1 MKNGGEGHTIETLT
15 FDIQIS
21 QEKDYQQI
29 ADIISSI
36 TEVELPLF
44 LQELL
49 DSYQIKDQTIQIEKI
64 ELDLGDISLMQSRS
78 QLISQFKNSLQHWF
92 KETFSSDTYKKS
104 SDVKTFSLQER
115 DFTLLKYF
123 ISYGKIPWWGLN
135 PPFIPDES
143 LKKYIREATVKTK
156 NFVFE
161 VAQEK
166 STRKRI
172 IYQFKEDTL
181 YQLFGILSPRPASFF
196 KQYATELT
204 YIHQKQKIVEE
215 EDLAFKKVL
224 QELILTYLISHKA
237 TSIDQTAFFRK
248 QLLMLSKQYGIDY
261 RTILDR
267 INDIIEKLPE
277 HFTSQSTIKQ
287 IVKKLLKQ
295 DFEPSSIPQNI
306 STYSFTDYAEI
317 LETFYQSKPE
327 QISGK
332 YKSKRERD
340 RFIRQMLRQNKQ
352 KTILLLKKIHRKFQL
367 NKEQTALLFSENVLL
382 ELLTIGSSVSIETIH
397 ALIEP
402 LKKVQYKF
410 FVFSSSPLSIKSIVY
425 TQFLFQTFTET
436 QSSEEV
442 TLQVLKNIAKIYSL
456 PLKKLLPYI
465 PAFSSDKLSKIN
477 YDGHQNNAVKNPNK
491 SELKKI
497 LFGLLKNNLPLF
509 EEFLKKVRLVHPTL
523 SSYIQ
528 SEAFYIFAIQLLSEK
543 STSSPEFHHFINEI
557 APLLSKNIPLDTLD
571 FQKSLLITKDSLS
584 SKLKNQL
591 VKSLKGNTDLSTP
604 GLKQLG
610 TLSKPLDN
618 LNVDALRNILHG
630 LLKNNLALFEEF
642 LKKVGIV
649 HPTLSSYIQSE
660 AFYIFAIQ
668 LLSEKST
675 TSHEFHHF
683 FNEIAPVLSKNIPL
697 DTLDFQKSLLITK
710 DSLSSKLKNQLVK
723 SLKGNTDLSTPG
735 LKQLGT
741 LSKPLDNLNVD
752 ALRNIL
758 HGLLKNN
765 LALFEEF
772 LKKVRLVH
780 PTLGS
785 YIQSEA
791 FYIFA
796 IQLFL
801 INPSEVN
808 KTEKWLLKFILKLSQ
823 KTKIPV
829 KTFLYP
835 LLGKDILIPGRL
847 IKELRQIY
855 AFILEKSPTYSDTV
869 DPIFTSNES
878 MEKLILILG
887 ERLFEDESLSPDI
900 DKATLFLEIL
910 WLKENDILSKIV
922 ENRFNPLL
930 SVFLVTGLP
939 EEAIQFLQM
948 KMAGETYPVFIEGIH
963 KINKWIQQYNII
975 KLPKNKLN
983 LWLKQNSM
991 LFLIQF
997 GKKPW
1002 KIEDYYY
1009 FILEKL
1015 QKERL
1020 LQWKELEQTIQ
1031 HIPNNLQSEILYFIS
1046 DSNQLPTP
1054 TSWRDQQFFTDLIV
1068 HYITTGVIQPWLNK
1082 PYLEL
1087 NELIYLFTD
1096 ALKSENAHF
1105 IKAILSISLNQARL
1119 KRIFQLLDKTNPLD
1133 LIRVIDNL
1141 QPQKSIVAFYESLT
1155 VLSKNFIS
1163 SSNIETVIIELF
1175 LEKKIWNISSEMI
1188 RYEIMIDNL
1197 QVIYNVKIESERIN
1211 VNEKPFQLEWL
1222 SYYLETGMWPKGFN
1236 ELTKEAYYQFIHNTL
1251 TERPDAIIKITESI
1265 SYYSFQQTLFR
1276 EIFTLKEIGLLLNT
1290 LMKLKNIDSIFL
1302 TTIINK
1308 YLIQSNTFI
1317 LESNLYILLDVLL
1330 SSLLFKVP
1338 KGRKIEDLI
1347 QEALE
1352 GILPEVKEKDKKI
1365 KTISNITLWEN
1376 DLELIDYYLTYG
1388 SIPIESIRKVPI
1400 DWEIMIARIIK
1411 NSPRALLFKLH
1422 FWSKSPQKINRL
1434 FDLLKIQTILSIVS
1448 LIHPELV
1455 DHFFLLEK
1463 SIDAVSGEKISL
1475 KLGFKN
1481 DTDTIKGILFIW
1493 SKMSKLQ
1500 PDTTPITFK
1509 LFSMYVE
1516 KKRIQPSVLLSLV
1529 IEKVKNVSS
1538 KQIQI
1543 IKEIQKFAKDSHV
1556 EKPVKKEI
1564 PPIPEGLPPESIYI
1578 ANAGLI
1584 LLWPFL
1590 GRYFRRL
1597 NLVGAKEFNDEAS
1610 RMRAILLI
1618 QYLVTGKKEAPE
1630 YELAL
1635 NKLLCGANMDM
1646 EVDMEIDISEEEI
1659 NLSNSLLTG
1668 AITNWEKLKGTRI
1681 GTFRETFL
1689 QRNGSLYYMN
1699 NRWELKVEK
1708 KAYDVLLETLPWGIQ
1723 MIQMS
1728 WMKERL
1734 VVLWR

>member
-1 MKNGGEGHTIETLT
+1 MKNARNGHTIDILT
-15 FDIQIS
+15 FDIQIPK
-21 QEKDYQQI
+21 EKDYQQV

-49 DSYQIKDQTIQIEKI
+49 DTYQIKDQTIQIEKI
-64 ELDLGDISLMQSRS
+64 ELDLGDISLTQSRS
-78 QLISQFKNSLQHWF
+78 QLISQFKNSLKIWF
-92 KETFSSDTYKKS
+92 KESFTSESLEKS
-104 SDVKTFSLQER
+104 SEIKTFSLQER

-143 LKKYIREATVKTK
+143 LKKYIREAAVKTK
-156 NFVFE
+156 NLVFD
-161 VAQEK
+161 VGREK

-196 KQYATELT
+196 RQYATELT

-277 HFTSQSTIKQ
+277 HFTSHFTIKQ
-287 IVKKLLKQ
+287 IVKKLIKQ
-295 DFEPSSIPQNI
+295 DFDPISVPQNI
-306 STYSFTDYAEI
+306 SSYSFTYYAEM
-317 LETFYQSKPE
+317 LEMFYHSKPV

-332 YKSKRERD
+332 FKTKRERD
-340 RFIRQMLRQNKQ
+340 RFLRQMLKQNKQ
-352 KTILLLKKIHRKFQL
+352 KTLLLLKKIHRKFQL

-382 ELLTIGSSVSIETIH
+382 ELLTIGSSIAVETIDS
-397 ALIEP
+397 LIEP
-402 LKKVQYKF
+402 LKKVHHKF

-436 QSSEEV
+436 HPSEEI
-442 TLQVLKNIAKIYSL
+442 TLQVLKNITKIYHL
-456 PLKKLLPYI
+456 PFKNLIPYLPEL
-465 PAFSSDKLSKIN
+465 ASANLSKLRLTE
-477 YDGHQNNAVKNPNK
+477 QQKNAVKNPNK

-497 LFGLLKNNLPLF
+497 LFGLLKNNQALF
-509 EEFLKKVRLVHPTL
+509 EEFLKKVRHVHPTL
-523 SSYIQ
+523 GSYIQ
-528 SEAFYIFAIQLLSEK
+528 SEVFYIFAIQLLSEK
-543 STSSPEFHHFINEI
+543 STTRPEFYLFINQI
-557 APLLSKNIPLDTLD
+557 APDLSKNIALNTLD
-571 FQKSLLITKDSLS
+571 FQKSLLISKDSIS
-584 SKLKNQL
+584 SKLRNQL
-591 VKSLKGNTDLSTP
+591 VKSLKGNTDLSTQ
-604 GLKQLG
+604 GIKQLG

-618 LNVDALRNILHG
+618 LNIDALRNILQG
-630 LLKNNLALFEEF
+630 LLKNNLTLFEEF
-642 LKKVGIV
+642 LKKIRIV

-660 AFYIFAIQ
+660 AFF
-668 LLSEKST
+668 
-675 TSHEFHHF
+675 
-683 FNEIAPVLSKNIPL
+683 
-697 DTLDFQKSLLITK
+697 
-710 DSLSSKLKNQLVK
+710 
-723 SLKGNTDLSTPG
+723 
-735 LKQLGT
+735 
-741 LSKPLDNLNVD
+741 
-752 ALRNIL
+752 
-758 HGLLKNN
+758 
-765 LALFEEF
+765 
-772 LKKVRLVH
+772 
-780 PTLGS
+780 
-785 YIQSEA
+785 
-791 FYIFA
+791 IFA

-801 INPSEVN
+801 ITPSDVN
-808 KTEKWLLKFILKLSQ
+808 KTDKWLLKFILKLSQ
-823 KTKIPV
+823 KAKIPV

-855 AFILEKSPTYSDTV
+855 AFIIEKSPTYSDTV
-869 DPIFTSNES
+869 DPIFKSNES
-878 MEKLILILG
+878 LEKLIQILG
-887 ERLFEDESLSPDI
+887 ANLFEDDSLPADI

-922 ENRFNPLL
+922 ENRFNTLL
-930 SVFLVTGLP
+930 PVLLVTGLP
-939 EEAIQFLQM
+939 EEALQFLQM
-948 KMAGETYPVFIEGIH
+948 KMAGETYPVFMEGIQ

-983 LWLKQNSM
+983 LWVKQNST

-1002 KIEDYYY
+1002 RIEDYYY

-1031 HIPNNLQSEILYFIS
+1031 HIPKNLQSEILYFIS
-1046 DSNQLPTP
+1046 DQNQLPTP

-1068 HYITTGVIQPWLNK
+1068 HYITTGVIQPWLIK

-1087 NELIYLFTD
+1087 NELIYLFSD

-1119 KRIFQLLDKTNPLD
+1119 KRIFQLLDKTDPLD
-1133 LIRVIDNL
+1133 FIRVIDKL
-1141 QPQKSIVAFYESLT
+1141 QPQKSIVAFYESLN
-1155 VLSKNFIS
+1155 VLAKKHIS
-1163 SSNIETVIIELF
+1163 SANVETVIIELF

-1188 RYEIMIDNL
+1188 RFEIMIDNL
-1197 QVIYNVKIESERIN
+1197 NLIYNVKIESERIN
-1211 VNEKPFQLEWL
+1211 IKEKPFQLEWL
-1222 SYYLETGMWPKGFN
+1222 SYYLETGMWPQGFN
-1236 ELTKEAYYQFIHNTL
+1236 ESIKVGYYQFIHDSL
-1251 TERPDAIIKITESI
+1251 TERPDAVIKISESI
-1265 SYYSFQQTLFR
+1265 PYYSFQQTLFR

-1290 LMKLKNIDSIFL
+1290 LIKFKNIDSIFL
-1302 TTIINK
+1302 KTIINK

-1317 LESNLYILLDVLL
+1317 LESNVYILLDVLL
-1330 SSLLFKVP
+1330 SSLLFKEP

-1352 GILPEVKEKDKKI
+1352 GVIPEVKEKDKKL
-1365 KTISNITLWEN
+1365 KAISNFTLWEKE
-1376 DLELIDYYLTYG
+1376 LELIDYYLTYG
-1388 SIPIESIRKVPI
+1388 SIPIESIRIVPI
-1400 DWEIMIARIIK
+1400 DWEIVISRIIK

-1422 FWSKSPQKINRL
+1422 FWSKSPKKINRL
-1434 FDLLKIQTILSIVS
+1434 FDLIKIQTILSIVS
-1448 LIHPELV
+1448 IIHPELV

-1463 SIDAVSGEKISL
+1463 SIEAVAGEKISL

-1481 DTDTIKGILFIW
+1481 DTDTLKGILFIW

-1500 PDTTPITFK
+1500 PDTTPITYK
-1509 LFSMYVE
+1509 LFSLYVE
-1516 KKRIQPSVLLSLV
+1516 KKKIQPSVLLSLV

-1538 KQIQI
+1538 KQLQI
-1543 IKEIQKFAKDSHV
+1543 IKEIQKFAKDSQV
-1556 EKPVKKEI
+1556 EKPVKKEV

-1635 NKLLCGANMDM
+1635 NKLLCGATMDM
-1646 EVDMEIDISEEEI
+1646 EIDMEIDITVEEI

-1708 KAYDVLLETLPWGIQ
+1708 KAYDLLLETLPWGIQ

>member
-21 QEKDYQQI
+21 QEKDYQQV
-29 ADIISSI
+29 ADVISSI
-36 TEVELPLF
+36 TEVELPLL

-49 DSYQIKDQTIQIEKI
+49 DTYQIEDQTIQIEKI
-64 ELDLGDISLMQSRS
+64 ELDLGDISLMQSRG
-78 QLISQFKNSLQHWF
+78 QLISQFKNSLKTWF
-92 KETFSSDTYKKS
+92 KETFSTESLEKS
-104 SDVKTFSLQER
+104 SEIKTYSLQER

-143 LKKYIREATVKTK
+143 LKKYIREAAVKTK
-156 NFVFE
+156 NLVFD
-161 VAQEK
+161 VGREK

-181 YQLFGILSPRPASFF
+181 YQLFGVLSPRPASFF

-248 QLLMLSKQYGIDY
+248 QLLMLSRQYGIDY

-277 HFTSQSTIKQ
+277 YFTSQSTIKQ

-295 DFEPSSIPQNI
+295 DFAPLSVPQNI

-382 ELLTIGSSVSIETIH
+382 ELLTIGSSISVETIH

-402 LKKVQYKF
+402 LKKVQDKF

-425 TQFLFQTFTET
+425 TQFLFQTFTESH
-436 QSSEEV
+436 SSEEV

-456 PLKKLLPYI
+456 PLKKLIPYI
-465 PAFSSDKLSKIN
+465 PAFSSANLSKIKLAEQRN
-477 YDGHQNNAVKNPNK
+477 DAVKNPNK

-497 LFGLLKNNLPLF
+497 LFALLKNNLSLF
-509 EEFLKKVRLVHPTL
+509 EEFLKKIR
-523 SSYIQ
+523 
-528 SEAFYIFAIQLLSEK
+528 
-543 STSSPEFHHFINEI
+543 
-557 APLLSKNIPLDTLD
+557 
-571 FQKSLLITKDSLS
+571 
-584 SKLKNQL
+584 
-591 VKSLKGNTDLSTP
+591 
-604 GLKQLG
+604 
-610 TLSKPLDN
+610 
-618 LNVDALRNILHG
+618 
-630 LLKNNLALFEEF
+630 
-642 LKKVGIV
+642 IV

-668 LLSEKST
+668 L
-675 TSHEFHHF
+675 
-683 FNEIAPVLSKNIPL
+683 
-697 DTLDFQKSLLITK
+697 FQI
-710 DSLSSKLKNQLVK
+710 
-723 SLKGNTDLSTPG
+723 
-735 LKQLGT
+735 
-741 LSKPLDNLNVD
+741 KPSD
-752 ALRNIL
+752 
-758 HGLLKNN
+758 
-765 LALFEEF
+765 
-772 LKKVRLVH
+772 
-780 PTLGS
+780 
-785 YIQSEA
+785 
-791 FYIFA
+791 
-796 IQLFL
+796 
-801 INPSEVN
+801 VN
-808 KTEKWLLKFILKLSQ
+808 KTDKWLLKFILKLSQ
-823 KTKIPV
+823 KAKIPV
-829 KTFLYP
+829 KIFLYP

-855 AFILEKSPTYSDTV
+855 AFILEKSPSYSDTV
-869 DPIFTSNES
+869 DPIFKSNES
-878 MEKLILILG
+878 LEKLIQILG
-887 ERLFEDESLSPDI
+887 ANLFEDDSLPADI

-910 WLKENDILSKIV
+910 WLKENDILSKII
-922 ENRFNPLL
+922 ENRFNPMLPVL
-930 SVFLVTGLP
+930 LVTGLP
-939 EEAIQFLQM
+939 EEALQFLQM
-948 KMAGETYPVFIEGIH
+948 KMAGETYPVFMEGIQ

-1031 HIPNNLQSEILYFIS
+1031 YIPKNLQSEILYFIS
-1046 DSNQLPTP
+1046 DQNQLPTP

-1082 PYLEL
+1082 PYLKL
-1087 NELIYLFTD
+1087 NELIYLFGD

-1119 KRIFQLLDKTNPLD
+1119 KRIFQLLDKTDPFD
-1133 LIRVIDNL
+1133 FIRVIDNL

-1155 VLSKNFIS
+1155 VLSKKFIS

-1197 QVIYNVKIESERIN
+1197 QLIYNVKIDSERIN
-1211 VNEKPFQLEWL
+1211 IKEKAFQLEWL
-1222 SYYLETGMWPKGFN
+1222 SYYLETGMWPQGFN
-1236 ELTKEAYYQFIHNTL
+1236 ESTKEAYYQFIHNTL
-1251 TERPDAIIKITESI
+1251 TERPDVIIKITESI
-1265 SYYSFQQTLFR
+1265 PYYSFQQTIFR
-1276 EIFTLKEIGLLLNT
+1276 EIFTLKEIGLLMNT

-1302 TTIINK
+1302 TSLINK

-1317 LESNLYILLDVLL
+1317 LESNLYILVDVLL

-1338 KGRKIEDLI
+1338 KGRKIEALI

-1365 KTISNITLWEN
+1365 KAISNITLWEN
-1376 DLELIDYYLTYG
+1376 DLELIDYYLNYG
-1388 SIPIESIRKVPI
+1388 SIPIEFIRMVPI

-1411 NSPRALLFKLH
+1411 NYPRALLFKLH
-1422 FWSKSPQKINRL
+1422 FWSKSPKKINRL
-1434 FDLLKIQTILSIVS
+1434 FDLLKIETILSIVS
-1448 LIHPELV
+1448 LIHPELT

-1481 DTDTIKGILFIW
+1481 DTDTLKGILFIW

-1543 IKEIQKFAKDSHV
+1543 IKEIQKFAKDSLV
-1556 EKPVKKEI
+1556 EKLVKKEI

-1590 GRYFRRL
+1590 GRFFRRL

-1646 EVDMEIDISEEEI
+1646 EVDMEIDITEEEI

-1689 QRNGSLYYMN
+1689 QRNGSLYYLN

>member
-1 MKNGGEGHTIETLT
+1 MKNDREGHNIEILT
-15 FDIQIS
+15 FDIQIPT
-21 QEKDYQQI
+21 EKDYQQL

-92 KETFSSDTYKKS
+92 KETFSSETYKKS
-104 SDVKTFSLQER
+104 SEVKTFSLQER

-166 STRKRI
+166 SARKRI

-382 ELLTIGSSVSIETIH
+382 ELLTIGSSVSLETIH

-436 QSSEEV
+436 HSSEEV

-477 YDGHQNNAVKNPNK
+477 YDGQQNNAVKNPNK

-497 LFGLLKNNLPLF
+497 LFGLLKNNLTLF
-509 EEFLKKVRLVHPTL
+509 EEFLKKVSLVHPTL

-528 SEAFYIFAIQLLSEK
+528 SEAFYIFAIQL
-543 STSSPEFHHFINEI
+543 
-557 APLLSKNIPLDTLD
+557 
-571 FQKSLLITKDSLS
+571 
-584 SKLKNQL
+584 
-591 VKSLKGNTDLSTP
+591 
-604 GLKQLG
+604 
-610 TLSKPLDN
+610 
-618 LNVDALRNILHG
+618 
-630 LLKNNLALFEEF
+630 
-642 LKKVGIV
+642 
-649 HPTLSSYIQSE
+649 
-660 AFYIFAIQ
+660 
-668 LLSEKST
+668 
-675 TSHEFHHF
+675 
-683 FNEIAPVLSKNIPL
+683 
-697 DTLDFQKSLLITK
+697 
-710 DSLSSKLKNQLVK
+710 
-723 SLKGNTDLSTPG
+723 
-735 LKQLGT
+735 
-741 LSKPLDNLNVD
+741 
-752 ALRNIL
+752 
-758 HGLLKNN
+758 
-765 LALFEEF
+765 
-772 LKKVRLVH
+772 
-780 PTLGS
+780 
-785 YIQSEA
+785 
-791 FYIFA
+791 
-796 IQLFL
+796 FL
-801 INPSEVN
+801 INPSDVN

-823 KTKIPV
+823 KAKIPV

-847 IKELRQIY
+847 IKGLRQIY

-887 ERLFEDESLSPDI
+887 ERLFEDESISPDI

-1265 SYYSFQQTLFR
+1265 SYYSFQQTLFL

-1338 KGRKIEDLI
+1338 KGRKIEDSI

-1481 DTDTIKGILFIW
+1481 DTDTLKGILFIW

-1646 EVDMEIDISEEEI
+1646 EIDMEIDITEEEI

>member
-1 MKNGGEGHTIETLT
+1 MAGKGHTIETLT

-21 QEKDYQQI
+21 QEKDYQQV
-29 ADIISSI
+29 ADVISSI

-49 DSYQIKDQTIQIEKI
+49 DTYQIEDQTIQIEKI

-92 KETFSSDTYKKS
+92 KETFSSETLEKS
-104 SDVKTFSLQER
+104 SEIKTYSLQER

-123 ISYGKIPWWGLN
+123 ITYGKIPWWGLN

-143 LKKYIREATVKTK
+143 LKKYIREASVKTK
-156 NFVFE
+156 NLVFE
-161 VAQEK
+161 VGQEK

-181 YQLFGILSPRPASFF
+181 YQLFGILSPRPSSFF

-248 QLLMLSKQYGIDY
+248 QLLMLSRQYSIDY

-295 DFEPSSIPQNI
+295 DFEPLSIPQNI

-382 ELLTIGSSVSIETIH
+382 DLLTIGSTISVETIH

-402 LKKVQYKF
+402 LKKVQDKF

-425 TQFLFQTFTET
+425 TQFLFQTFTESH
-436 QSSEEV
+436 SSEEV

-456 PLKKLLPYI
+456 PLKKLIPYI

-477 YDGHQNNAVKNPNK
+477 YDGQQNNAVKNLNK

-509 EEFLKKVRLVHPTL
+509 EEFLKKVRIVHPTL
-523 SSYIQ
+523 GSYIQ

-543 STSSPEFHHFINEI
+543 STSSTQFHHFINEI
-557 APLLSKNIPLDTLD
+557 APVLSKNIPLNTLD
-571 FQKSLLITKDSLS
+571 FQKSLLIAKDSLS

-618 LNVDALRNILHG
+618 LNIDALRNILHG
-630 LLKNNLALFEEF
+630 LLKNNLPLFEEF
-642 LKKVGIV
+642 LKKVRLV
-649 HPTLSSYIQSE
+649 HPTLGSYIQSE
-660 AFYIFAIQ
+660 AFYIFTIQ

-675 TSHEFHHF
+675 SSTEFHHF
-683 FNEIAPVLSKNIPL
+683 INEIAPVLSKNIPVN
-697 DTLDFQKSLLITK
+697 TLDFQKSLLIAK
-710 DSLSSKLKNQLVK
+710 DSISSKLRNQLVK

-741 LSKPLDNLNVD
+741 LSKPLDNLNID

-765 LALFEEF
+765 LPLFEEF

-801 INPSEVN
+801 INPSDVN
-808 KTEKWLLKFILKLSQ
+808 KTDKWLLKFILKLSQ
-823 KTKIPV
+823 KAKIPV

-869 DPIFTSNES
+869 DPIFKSNES

-887 ERLFEDESLSPDI
+887 ESLFEDESFSPDI
-900 DKATLFLEIL
+900 DKGSLFLEIL
-910 WLKENDILSKIV
+910 WLKENDILSKII
-922 ENRFNPLL
+922 ENRYNPLL
-930 SVFLVTGLP
+930 PVLLVTGLP
-939 EEAIQFLQM
+939 EEALQFLQM
-948 KMAGETYPVFIEGIH
+948 KMAGETYPVFIEGIQ

-975 KLPKNKLN
+975 RLPKNKLN

-1031 HIPNNLQSEILYFIS
+1031 HIPKNLQSEILYFIS
-1046 DSNQLPTP
+1046 DTNQLPTP

-1087 NELIYLFTD
+1087 NELIYLFSD

-1119 KRIFQLLDKTNPLD
+1119 KRIFQLLDKTDPFD
-1133 LIRVIDNL
+1133 FIRVIDNL

-1155 VLSKNFIS
+1155 VLSKKFIS
-1163 SSNIETVIIELF
+1163 SSNIEMVIIELF

-1197 QVIYNVKIESERIN
+1197 QLIYNVKIDSERIN
-1211 VNEKPFQLEWL
+1211 IKEKPFHLEWL
-1222 SYYLETGMWPKGFN
+1222 SYYLETGMWPRGFN
-1236 ELTKEAYYQFIHNTL
+1236 ESTKEAYYQFIHNTL
-1251 TERPDAIIKITESI
+1251 TERPDVIIKITESI
-1265 SYYSFQQTLFR
+1265 PYYSFQQTIFR

-1302 TTIINK
+1302 TTLINK

-1317 LESNLYILLDVLL
+1317 LESNLYILVDVLL

-1338 KGRKIEDLI
+1338 KGRKTEALI

-1365 KTISNITLWEN
+1365 KAISNITLWEN
-1376 DLELIDYYLTYG
+1376 DLELIDYYLNYG
-1388 SIPIESIRKVPI
+1388 SIPIESIRMVPI

-1411 NSPRALLFKLH
+1411 NYPRALLFKLH
-1422 FWSKSPQKINRL
+1422 FWSKSPKKINRL
-1434 FDLLKIQTILSIVS
+1434 FDLLKIETILSIVS
-1448 LIHPELV
+1448 LIHPELA

-1463 SIDAVSGEKISL
+1463 SIEAVSGEKISL

-1481 DTDTIKGILFIW
+1481 DTDTLKGILFIW

-1516 KKRIQPSVLLSLV
+1516 KKKIQPGVLLSLV

-1543 IKEIQKFAKDSHV
+1543 IKEIQKFAKDSLV
-1556 EKPVKKEI
+1556 EKPIKKEI

-1646 EVDMEIDISEEEI
+1646 EVDMEIDITEEEI

>member
-21 QEKDYQQI
+21 QEKDYQQV
-29 ADIISSI
+29 AEVISSI
-36 TEVELPLF
+36 TEVELPLL

-49 DSYQIKDQTIQIEKI
+49 DKYQIKDQTIQIEKI
-64 ELDLGDISLMQSRS
+64 ELDIGDISLSQSRS

-92 KETFSSDTYKKS
+92 KETFSSETLKKS
-104 SDVKTFSLQER
+104 SEIKTFSLQER

-143 LKKYIREATVKTK
+143 LKKYIREASVKTK

-161 VAQEK
+161 VGQEK

-196 KQYATELT
+196 KQYASELT

-248 QLLMLSKQYGIDY
+248 QLLMLSKQYGINY

-295 DFEPSSIPQNI
+295 DFEPLSIPQNI
-306 STYSFTDYAEI
+306 STYSFNEYAEI

-382 ELLTIGSSVSIETIH
+382 ELLTIGSTISIETIH
-397 ALIEP
+397 TLIEP
-402 LKKVQYKF
+402 LKRVQNKF

-436 QSSEEV
+436 HSSEEV
-442 TLQVLKNIAKIYSL
+442 TLQVVKNIAKIYSL
-456 PLKKLLPYI
+456 PVKKLLPYI
-465 PAFSSDKLSKIN
+465 PSFSSANLSKLKLAEQQ
-477 YDGHQNNAVKNPNK
+477 DDAVKNPNK

-497 LFGLLKNNLPLF
+497 LFGLLKNNQALF

-523 SSYIQ
+523 GSYIQ
-528 SEAFYIFAIQLLSEK
+528 SEAFYIFAIQLLSQK
-543 STSSPEFHHFINEI
+543 STPSSEFHHFINEI
-557 APLLSKNIPLDTLD
+557 APVLSKNIPLNTLD
-571 FQKSLLITKDSLS
+571 FQKSLLITKDSIS
-584 SKLKNQL
+584 SKL
-591 VKSLKGNTDLSTP
+591 
-604 GLKQLG
+604 
-610 TLSKPLDN
+610 
-618 LNVDALRNILHG
+618 R
-630 LLKNNLALFEEF
+630 
-642 LKKVGIV
+642 
-649 HPTLSSYIQSE
+649 
-660 AFYIFAIQ
+660 
-668 LLSEKST
+668 
-675 TSHEFHHF
+675 
-683 FNEIAPVLSKNIPL
+683 
-697 DTLDFQKSLLITK
+697 
-710 DSLSSKLKNQLVK
+710 NQLVK

-772 LKKVRLVH
+772 LKKVRFVY
-780 PTLGS
+780 PTLSS

-801 INPSEVN
+801 INPSDVN
-808 KTEKWLLKFILKLSQ
+808 KTDKWLLKFILKLSQ
-823 KTKIPV
+823 KAKIPV

-835 LLGKDILIPGRL
+835 LLGKDILIPDRL

-855 AFILEKSPTYSDTV
+855 AFIIEKSPTYSDTV
-869 DPIFTSNES
+869 DPIFKSNES

-887 ERLFEDESLSPDI
+887 EGLFKDESLSPDI
-900 DKATLFLEIL
+900 DKGSLFLEIL
-910 WLKENDILSKIV
+910 WLKENDILSKII

-930 SVFLVTGLP
+930 PVLLVTGLP
-939 EEAIQFLQM
+939 EEALQFLQM
-948 KMAGETYPVFIEGIH
+948 KMAGETYPVFIEGIQ
-963 KINKWIQQYNII
+963 KFNKWIQQYNII

-997 GKKPW
+997 GKKHW

-1031 HIPNNLQSEILYFIS
+1031 HIPENLQSEILYFIS
-1046 DSNQLPTP
+1046 DTNQLPTP
-1054 TSWRDQQFFTDLIV
+1054 TSWIDQQFFTDLIV

-1087 NELIYLFTD
+1087 NELIYLFSD
-1096 ALKSENAHF
+1096 ALKSENAHI

-1119 KRIFQLLDKTNPLD
+1119 KRIFQLLDKTHPLD
-1133 LIRVIDNL
+1133 FIRVIDNL

-1155 VLSKNFIS
+1155 VLAKKYIS
-1163 SSNIETVIIELF
+1163 SSNLETVIIELF
-1175 LEKKIWNISSEMI
+1175 LEKKIWNISSEII
-1188 RYEIMIDNL
+1188 RYEIMLDNL
-1197 QVIYNVKIESERIN
+1197 QLIFNVKIENERIN
-1211 VNEKPFQLEWL
+1211 INEKPFHLEWL
-1222 SYYLETGMWPKGFN
+1222 SYYLESGMWPRGFN
-1236 ELTKEAYYQFIHNTL
+1236 ESTKEAYYQFIHNTL

-1265 SYYSFQQTLFR
+1265 PYYSFHQTLIR
-1276 EIFTLKEIGLLLNT
+1276 EIFTLKEIGLLMNT

-1302 TTIINK
+1302 TTLINK

-1317 LESNLYILLDVLL
+1317 LESNLYILVDVLL

-1338 KGRKIEDLI
+1338 KGRKIEALI

-1352 GILPEVKEKDKKI
+1352 GILPEVKENDKKI
-1365 KTISNITLWEN
+1365 KAISNITLWEN
-1376 DLELIDYYLTYG
+1376 DLELIDYYLNYG
-1388 SIPIESIRKVPI
+1388 SIPIEFIRMVPI

-1411 NSPRALLFKLH
+1411 NYPRALLFKLH
-1422 FWSKSPQKINRL
+1422 FWSKSPKKINRL
-1434 FDLLKIQTILSIVS
+1434 FDLLKIETILSIVS

-1481 DTDTIKGILFIW
+1481 DTDTLKGILFIW

-1543 IKEIQKFAKDSHV
+1543 IKEIQKFAKDSLV

-1590 GRYFRRL
+1590 GRFFRRL

-1646 EVDMEIDISEEEI
+1646 EVDMEIDITEEEI

>member
-1 MKNGGEGHTIETLT
+1 MKNARDGHTIDILT
-15 FDIQIS
+15 FDIQIPK
-21 QEKDYQQI
+21 EKDYQQV

-49 DSYQIKDQTIQIEKI
+49 NTYQIKDQTIQIEKI
-64 ELDLGDISLMQSRS
+64 ELDLGDISLTQSRS
-78 QLISQFKNSLQHWF
+78 QLISQFKNSLKTWF
-92 KETFSSDTYKKS
+92 KESFSTESLEKS
-104 SDVKTFSLQER
+104 SEIKTYSLQER

-143 LKKYIREATVKTK
+143 LKKYIREAAVKTK
-156 NFVFE
+156 NLVFD
-161 VAQEK
+161 VGREK

-181 YQLFGILSPRPASFF
+181 YQLFGVLSPRPASFF

-287 IVKKLLKQ
+287 IVKKLIKQ
-295 DFEPSSIPQNI
+295 DFDPISVPKNI
-306 STYSFTDYAEI
+306 SSYSFTDYAEI
-317 LETFYQSKPE
+317 LETFYRSKPE

-382 ELLTIGSSVSIETIH
+382 ELLTIGSSISVETIH

-402 LKKVQYKF
+402 LKKVQDKF

-425 TQFLFQTFTET
+425 TQFLFQTFTESH
-436 QSSEEV
+436 SSEEV

-456 PLKKLLPYI
+456 PLKKLIPYI
-465 PAFSSDKLSKIN
+465 PAFSSANLSKIKLAEQRN
-477 YDGHQNNAVKNPNK
+477 DAVKNPNK

-497 LFGLLKNNLPLF
+497 LFALLKNNLSLF
-509 EEFLKKVRLVHPTL
+509 EEFLKKIR
-523 SSYIQ
+523 
-528 SEAFYIFAIQLLSEK
+528 
-543 STSSPEFHHFINEI
+543 
-557 APLLSKNIPLDTLD
+557 
-571 FQKSLLITKDSLS
+571 
-584 SKLKNQL
+584 
-591 VKSLKGNTDLSTP
+591 
-604 GLKQLG
+604 
-610 TLSKPLDN
+610 
-618 LNVDALRNILHG
+618 
-630 LLKNNLALFEEF
+630 
-642 LKKVGIV
+642 IV

-668 LLSEKST
+668 L
-675 TSHEFHHF
+675 
-683 FNEIAPVLSKNIPL
+683 
-697 DTLDFQKSLLITK
+697 FQI
-710 DSLSSKLKNQLVK
+710 
-723 SLKGNTDLSTPG
+723 
-735 LKQLGT
+735 
-741 LSKPLDNLNVD
+741 KPSD
-752 ALRNIL
+752 
-758 HGLLKNN
+758 
-765 LALFEEF
+765 
-772 LKKVRLVH
+772 
-780 PTLGS
+780 
-785 YIQSEA
+785 
-791 FYIFA
+791 
-796 IQLFL
+796 
-801 INPSEVN
+801 VN
-808 KTEKWLLKFILKLSQ
+808 KTDKWLLKFILKLSQ
-823 KTKIPV
+823 KAKIPV
-829 KTFLYP
+829 KIFLYP

-855 AFILEKSPTYSDTV
+855 AFILEKSPSYSDTV
-869 DPIFTSNES
+869 DPIFKSNES

-887 ERLFEDESLSPDI
+887 ESLFEDESLPADI
-900 DKATLFLEIL
+900 GKATLFLEIL
-910 WLKENDILSKIV
+910 WLKENDILSKII

-930 SVFLVTGLP
+930 PVLLVTGLP
-939 EEAIQFLQM
+939 EEALQFFQM
-948 KMAGETYPVFIEGIH
+948 KMAGETYPVFMEGIQ

-1031 HIPNNLQSEILYFIS
+1031 HIPENLQSEILYFIS

-1087 NELIYLFTD
+1087 NELIYLFGD

-1119 KRIFQLLDKTNPLD
+1119 KRIFQLLDKTDPFD
-1133 LIRVIDNL
+1133 FIRVIDNL

-1155 VLSKNFIS
+1155 VLSKKFIS
-1163 SSNIETVIIELF
+1163 SSNIEMVIIELF

-1197 QVIYNVKIESERIN
+1197 QLIYNVRIDSERIN
-1211 VNEKPFQLEWL
+1211 IKEKPFHLEWL
-1222 SYYLETGMWPKGFN
+1222 SYYLETGMWPRGFN
-1236 ELTKEAYYQFIHNTL
+1236 ESTKEAYYQFIHNTL
-1251 TERPDAIIKITESI
+1251 TERPDVIIKITESI
-1265 SYYSFQQTLFR
+1265 PYYSFQQTIFR
-1276 EIFTLKEIGLLLNT
+1276 EIFTLKEIGLLMNT

-1302 TTIINK
+1302 TTLINK

-1317 LESNLYILLDVLL
+1317 LESNLYILLDVLF
-1330 SSLLFKVP
+1330 SSLFFKVP
-1338 KGRKIEDLI
+1338 KGRKTEALI

-1365 KTISNITLWEN
+1365 KAIANITLWEN

-1388 SIPIESIRKVPI
+1388 SISIESIRMVPI
-1400 DWEIMIARIIK
+1400 DWEIMITRIIK

-1422 FWSKSPQKINRL
+1422 FWSKSPKKINRL

-1448 LIHPELV
+1448 IIHPELA

-1463 SIDAVSGEKISL
+1463 SIEAVSGEKISL

-1481 DTDTIKGILFIW
+1481 DTDTLKGILFIW

-1516 KKRIQPSVLLSLV
+1516 KKKIQPGVLLSLV

-1538 KQIQI
+1538 KQINI
-1543 IKEIQKFAKDSHV
+1543 IKEIQKFAKDSQV

-1564 PPIPEGLPPESIYI
+1564 LPIPEGLLPESTYI

-1646 EVDMEIDISEEEI
+1646 EVDMEIDITEEEI

-1689 QRNGSLYYMN
+1689 QRNGSLYYLN

>member
-1 MKNGGEGHTIETLT
+1 M
-15 FDIQIS
+15 
-21 QEKDYQQI
+21 
-29 ADIISSI
+29 
-36 TEVELPLF
+36 
-44 LQELL
+44 
-49 DSYQIKDQTIQIEKI
+49 
-64 ELDLGDISLMQSRS
+64 
-78 QLISQFKNSLQHWF
+78 
-92 KETFSSDTYKKS
+92 
-104 SDVKTFSLQER
+104 
-115 DFTLLKYF
+115 
-123 ISYGKIPWWGLN
+123 
-135 PPFIPDES
+135 
-143 LKKYIREATVKTK
+143 
-156 NFVFE
+156 
-161 VAQEK
+161 
-166 STRKRI
+166 
-172 IYQFKEDTL
+172 
-181 YQLFGILSPRPASFF
+181 
-196 KQYATELT
+196 
-204 YIHQKQKIVEE
+204 
-215 EDLAFKKVL
+215 
-224 QELILTYLISHKA
+224 
-237 TSIDQTAFFRK
+237 
-248 QLLMLSKQYGIDY
+248 
-261 RTILDR
+261 
-267 INDIIEKLPE
+267 
-277 HFTSQSTIKQ
+277 
-287 IVKKLLKQ
+287 
-295 DFEPSSIPQNI
+295 
-306 STYSFTDYAEI
+306 
-317 LETFYQSKPE
+317 FYQSKPE

-382 ELLTIGSSVSIETIH
+382 ELLTIGSTISVETIH

-402 LKKVQYKF
+402 LNKVQHKF
-410 FVFSSSPLSIKSIVY
+410 FVFSSSPLSIKSIIY

-436 QSSEEV
+436 YSSEEV
-442 TLQVLKNIAKIYSL
+442 TLQVLKNIAKIYHL
-456 PLKKLLPYI
+456 PLKNLITYI
-465 PAFSSDKLSKIN
+465 PSFSSANLLKIKLAEQ
-477 YDGHQNNAVKNPNK
+477 QNDAVKNPNK

-497 LFGLLKNNLPLF
+497 LFALLKNNLTLF

-543 STSSPEFHHFINEI
+543 STTRPEFHHFIHEI
-557 APLLSKNIPLDTLD
+557 TPVLSKNIPLNTLD
-571 FQKSLLITKDSLS
+571 FQKSLLITKDTIS
-584 SKLKNQL
+584 SKLRNQL

-618 LNVDALRNILHG
+618 LNMEALRNILHG
-630 LLKNNLALFEEF
+630 LLKNNQALFEEF
-642 LKKVGIV
+642 I
-649 HPTLSSYIQSE
+649 
-660 AFYIFAIQ
+660 
-668 LLSEKST
+668 
-675 TSHEFHHF
+675 
-683 FNEIAPVLSKNIPL
+683 
-697 DTLDFQKSLLITK
+697 
-710 DSLSSKLKNQLVK
+710 
-723 SLKGNTDLSTPG
+723 
-735 LKQLGT
+735 
-741 LSKPLDNLNVD
+741 
-752 ALRNIL
+752 
-758 HGLLKNN
+758 
-765 LALFEEF
+765 
-772 LKKVRLVH
+772 KKVRLFH

-801 INPSEVN
+801 INPSDVN
-808 KTEKWLLKFILKLSQ
+808 KTDKWLLKFILKLSQ
-823 KTKIPV
+823 KAKIPV
-829 KTFLYP
+829 KTFLFP
-835 LLGKDILIPGRL
+835 LLGKDVLIPGRL
-847 IKELRQIY
+847 IKALRQIY
-855 AFILEKSPTYSDTV
+855 AFIIEKSPTYSDTV
-869 DPIFTSNES
+869 DPIFKSNES

-887 ERLFEDESLSPDI
+887 ESLFEDESLSPDI
-900 DKATLFLEIL
+900 DKGSLFLEIL
-910 WLKENDILSKIV
+910 WLKENDILSKII

-930 SVFLVTGLP
+930 PVLLVTGLP
-939 EEAIQFLQM
+939 EEALQFLQM
-948 KMAGETYPVFIEGIH
+948 KIAGETYPVFIEGIH
-963 KINKWIQQYNII
+963 NINKWIQQYNII

-983 LWLKQNSM
+983 LWLKQNAM

-1009 FILEKL
+1009 FTLEKL

-1020 LQWKELEQTIQ
+1020 LQWKELHQTIQ
-1031 HIPNNLQSEILYFIS
+1031 YIPENLQSEILYFIS
-1046 DSNQLPTP
+1046 DQNQIPTP
-1054 TSWRDQQFFTDLIV
+1054 ASWRDQQFFNDLIV

-1087 NELIYLFTD
+1087 NELVYLFSD

-1119 KRIFQLLDKTNPLD
+1119 KRIFQLLDKTDPLY

-1141 QPQKSIVAFYESLT
+1141 QPQKGMVVFYESLK
-1155 VLSKNFIS
+1155 VLAKKYIS
-1163 SSNIETVIIELF
+1163 STNVETVIIELF

-1197 QVIYNVKIESERIN
+1197 QLIYNVSIESERIN
-1211 VNEKPFQLEWL
+1211 IKEKPFNLEWL
-1222 SYYLETGMWPKGFN
+1222 SYYIETGMWPQGFN
-1236 ELTKEAYYQFIHNTL
+1236 EATKEAYYEFIHNNL

-1265 SYYSFQQTLFR
+1265 PYYSFQQTLFR

-1302 TTIINK
+1302 TNIINK

-1352 GILPEVKEKDKKI
+1352 GVIPEVKEKDKKI

-1481 DTDTIKGILFIW
+1481 DTDTLKGILFIW

-1516 KKRIQPSVLLSLV
+1516 KKRIQPNVLLSLV
-1529 IEKVKNVSS
+1529 IEKVKNVAT

-1543 IKEIQKFAKDSHV
+1543 IKEIQKFAKDSQV

-1578 ANAGLI
+1578 FNAGLV

-1590 GRYFRRL
+1590 GRFFRRL

-1646 EVDMEIDISEEEI
+1646 EIDMEVDITEEEI

>member
-1 MKNGGEGHTIETLT
+1 MKNTRDVHTIDILT
-15 FDIQIS
+15 FDIQIPK
-21 QEKDYQQI
+21 EKDYQQV

-44 LQELL
+44 LQEVL
-49 DSYQIKDQTIQIEKI
+49 DTYQIKDQTIQIEKI
-64 ELDLGDISLMQSRS
+64 ELDLGDISLTQSRS
-78 QLISQFKNSLQHWF
+78 QLISQFKNSLKIWF
-92 KETFSSDTYKKS
+92 KESFTSESLEKS
-104 SDVKTFSLQER
+104 SEIKTFSLQER

-143 LKKYIREATVKTK
+143 LKKYIREAAVKTK
-156 NFVFE
+156 NLVFD
-161 VAQEK
+161 VGREK

-196 KQYATELT
+196 RQYATELT

-267 INDIIEKLPE
+267 INGIIEKLPE

-287 IVKKLLKQ
+287 IVKKLIKQ
-295 DFEPSSIPQNI
+295 DFDPISIPKNI
-306 STYSFTDYAEI
+306 SSYSFTDYAEI
-317 LETFYQSKPE
+317 LEMFYHSKPE

-332 YKSKRERD
+332 YKSIRERD
-340 RFIRQMLRQNKQ
+340 RFLRQMLRQNKQ
-352 KTILLLKKIHRKFQL
+352 KTIIILKKIHRKFQL

-382 ELLTIGSSVSIETIH
+382 ELLTIGSSITIETIDS
-397 ALIEP
+397 LIEP
-402 LKKVQYKF
+402 LKKIQHKF

-436 QSSEEV
+436 HPSEEI
-442 TLQVLKNIAKIYSL
+442 TLQVLKNIAKIYHL
-456 PLKKLLPYI
+456 PFKNLIPYLPEL
-465 PAFSSDKLSKIN
+465 ASANLSKLRLTE
-477 YDGHQNNAVKNPNK
+477 QQKNAVKNPNK

-497 LFGLLKNNLPLF
+497 LFGLLKNNQALF
-509 EEFLKKVRLVHPTL
+509 EEFLKKVRHVHPTL
-523 SSYIQ
+523 GSYIQ
-528 SEAFYIFAIQLLSEK
+528 SEVFYIFAIQLLSEK
-543 STSSPEFHHFINEI
+543 STTSPEFHHFIDEI
-557 APLLSKNIPLDTLD
+557 APVLSKNIPLNTLD
-571 FQKSLLITKDSLS
+571 FQKSLLISKDSIS
-584 SKLKNQL
+584 SKLRNQL
-591 VKSLKGNTDLSTP
+591 VKSLKGNTDLSTQ
-604 GLKQLG
+604 GIKQLG

-618 LNVDALRNILHG
+618 LNVAALRNILHG

-642 LKKVGIV
+642 LKKIKIV

-660 AFYIFAIQ
+660 AFYIFAI
-668 LLSEKST
+668 E
-675 TSHEFHHF
+675 
-683 FNEIAPVLSKNIPL
+683 
-697 DTLDFQKSLLITK
+697 
-710 DSLSSKLKNQLVK
+710 
-723 SLKGNTDLSTPG
+723 
-735 LKQLGT
+735 
-741 LSKPLDNLNVD
+741 
-752 ALRNIL
+752 
-758 HGLLKNN
+758 
-765 LALFEEF
+765 
-772 LKKVRLVH
+772 
-780 PTLGS
+780 
-785 YIQSEA
+785 
-791 FYIFA
+791 
-796 IQLFL
+796 LFL
-801 INPSEVN
+801 ITPSDVN
-808 KTEKWLLKFILKLSQ
+808 KTDKWLLKFILKLSQ
-823 KTKIPV
+823 KAKIPV
-829 KTFLYP
+829 KSFLYP

-855 AFILEKSPTYSDTV
+855 AFIIEKSPTYSDTV
-869 DPIFTSNES
+869 DPIFKSNES
-878 MEKLILILG
+878 LEKLIQILG
-887 ERLFEDESLSPDI
+887 ANLFEDDSLPADI

-930 SVFLVTGLP
+930 PVLLVTGLP
-939 EEAIQFLQM
+939 EEALQFLQM
-948 KMAGETYPVFIEGIH
+948 KMAGETYPVFMEGIQ

-983 LWLKQNSM
+983 LWVKQNST

-1031 HIPNNLQSEILYFIS
+1031 HIPENLQSEILYLIS
-1046 DSNQLPTP
+1046 DQNQLPTP

-1087 NELIYLFTD
+1087 NELIYLFSD

-1119 KRIFQLLDKTNPLD
+1119 KRIFQLLDKTDPLD
-1133 LIRVIDNL
+1133 FIRVIDKL

-1155 VLSKNFIS
+1155 VLSKKFIS

-1188 RYEIMIDNL
+1188 RFEIMIDNL
-1197 QVIYNVKIESERIN
+1197 QLIYNVKIESERIN
-1211 VNEKPFQLEWL
+1211 IKEKPFHLEWL
-1222 SYYLETGMWPKGFN
+1222 SYYLETGMWPQGFN
-1236 ELTKEAYYQFIHNTL
+1236 ESTKEAYYQFINDSL
-1251 TERPDAIIKITESI
+1251 TERPDAIINITESI
-1265 SYYSFQQTLFR
+1265 PYYSFQQTLFR

-1290 LMKLKNIDSIFL
+1290 LIKFKNIDSIFL
-1302 TTIINK
+1302 KTIINK

-1317 LESNLYILLDVLL
+1317 LESNVYILLDVLL
-1330 SSLLFKVP
+1330 SSLLFKEP

-1352 GILPEVKEKDKKI
+1352 GVIPEVKEKDKKL
-1365 KTISNITLWEN
+1365 KAISNFTLWEK

-1388 SIPIESIRKVPI
+1388 SIPIESIRMVPI
-1400 DWEIMIARIIK
+1400 DWEIVISRIIK

-1422 FWSKSPQKINRL
+1422 FWSKSPKKINRL
-1434 FDLLKIQTILSIVS
+1434 FDLIKIQTILSIVS
-1448 LIHPELV
+1448 IIHPELV

-1463 SIDAVSGEKISL
+1463 SIEAVSGEKISL

-1481 DTDTIKGILFIW
+1481 DTDTLKGILFIW

-1500 PDTTPITFK
+1500 PDTTPITYK

-1516 KKRIQPSVLLSLV
+1516 KKKIQPSVLLSLV

-1538 KQIQI
+1538 KQIHI
-1543 IKEIQKFAKDSHV
+1543 IKEIQKFAKDSQV
-1556 EKPVKKEI
+1556 ERPVKKEV

-1578 ANAGLI
+1578 DNAGLI

-1635 NKLLCGANMDM
+1635 NKLLCGATMDM
-1646 EVDMEIDISEEEI
+1646 EIDMEIDITEEEI

-1708 KAYDVLLETLPWGIQ
+1708 KAYDLLLETLPWGIQ

>member
-1 MKNGGEGHTIETLT
+1 MKNGGKGHTIETLT

-21 QEKDYQQI
+21 QEKDYQQV
-29 ADIISSI
+29 ADVISSI
-36 TEVELPLF
+36 TEVELPLL

-49 DSYQIKDQTIQIEKI
+49 DTYHIEDQTIQIEKI
-64 ELDLGDISLMQSRS
+64 ELDLGDISLIQSRS
-78 QLISQFKNSLQHWF
+78 QLISQFKNSLKNWF
-92 KETFSSDTYKKS
+92 KKTFSSETYKKS
-104 SDVKTFSLQER
+104 SEVKTFSLQER

-181 YQLFGILSPRPASFF
+181 YQLFGVLSPRPASFF

-248 QLLMLSKQYGIDY
+248 QLLMLSRQYDIDY

-267 INDIIEKLPE
+267 INDVIEKLPE
-277 HFTSQSTIKQ
+277 HFTSQSTLKQ

-295 DFEPSSIPQNI
+295 DFEPLSIPQNI
-306 STYSFTDYAEI
+306 SSYSFTDYAEI
-317 LETFYQSKPE
+317 VETFYKSKPE

-340 RFIRQMLRQNKQ
+340 RFIRKMLRQNKQ
-352 KTILLLKKIHRKFQL
+352 KTILLLKKIHRKFQI
-367 NKEQTALLFSENVLL
+367 NKEQTALLFSENVLM
-382 ELLTIGSSVSIETIH
+382 ELLTIGSSISVETIH
-397 ALIEP
+397 SLIEP
-402 LKKVQYKF
+402 LNKIQHKF

-436 QSSEEV
+436 HSSKEV
-442 TLQVLKNIAKIYSL
+442 TLQVLKNIAKIYHL

-465 PAFSSDKLSKIN
+465 PAFSSDNFSKKN
-477 YDGHQNNAVKNPNK
+477 FDGQQNNAVKNPNK

-497 LFGLLKNNLPLF
+497 LFGLLKNNQALF
-509 EEFLKKVRLVHPTL
+509 EEFLKKVRLVHPNLSSYIQSEAFYNLAIQLLSEKSTTSSEFYHFINEIAPDLSKNISINTLDFQKSLLISKDSISSKLRNQFVKSLKENTNLSIQGLKQLGTLSKPLDNLNVAALRNILHVLLKNNQALFEEFLKKVRIIHPTL

-528 SEAFYIFAIQLLSEK
+528 SEAFYIFAIQL
-543 STSSPEFHHFINEI
+543 
-557 APLLSKNIPLDTLD
+557 
-571 FQKSLLITKDSLS
+571 FQ
-584 SKLKNQL
+584 
-591 VKSLKGNTDLSTP
+591 
-604 GLKQLG
+604 
-610 TLSKPLDN
+610 
-618 LNVDALRNILHG
+618 
-630 LLKNNLALFEEF
+630 
-642 LKKVGIV
+642 
-649 HPTLSSYIQSE
+649 
-660 AFYIFAIQ
+660 
-668 LLSEKST
+668 
-675 TSHEFHHF
+675 
-683 FNEIAPVLSKNIPL
+683 
-697 DTLDFQKSLLITK
+697 
-710 DSLSSKLKNQLVK
+710 
-723 SLKGNTDLSTPG
+723 
-735 LKQLGT
+735 
-741 LSKPLDNLNVD
+741 
-752 ALRNIL
+752 
-758 HGLLKNN
+758 
-765 LALFEEF
+765 
-772 LKKVRLVH
+772 
-780 PTLGS
+780 
-785 YIQSEA
+785 
-791 FYIFA
+791 
-796 IQLFL
+796 
-801 INPSEVN
+801 INPSDVN
-808 KTEKWLLKFILKLSQ
+808 KADKWLLKFILKLSQ
-823 KTKIPV
+823 KAKIPV

-855 AFILEKSPTYSDTV
+855 ALIEKSPTYFDTV
-869 DPIFTSNES
+869 DPIFKSNES
-878 MEKLILILG
+878 LEKLILILG

-900 DKATLFLEIL
+900 DKANLFLEIL

-930 SVFLVTGLP
+930 SVLLVTGLP

-1031 HIPNNLQSEILYFIS
+1031 HIPKILQSEILYFIS

-1087 NELIYLFTD
+1087 NELVYLFGD

-1119 KRIFQLLDKTNPLD
+1119 KRIFKLLDKTDPFD
-1133 LIRVIDNL
+1133 FIRVIDNL

-1155 VLSKNFIS
+1155 VLSKKFIS
-1163 SSNIETVIIELF
+1163 SSNIEMVIIELF

-1197 QVIYNVKIESERIN
+1197 QLIYNVKIDSERIN
-1211 VNEKPFQLEWL
+1211 IKEKPFQLEWL

-1236 ELTKEAYYQFIHNTL
+1236 ESTKEAYYQFIHYTL
-1251 TERPDAIIKITESI
+1251 TERPDVIIKLTESI
-1265 SYYSFQQTLFR
+1265 PYYSFQQTIFR
-1276 EIFTLKEIGLLLNT
+1276 EIFTLKEIGLLMNT

-1302 TTIINK
+1302 TTLINK

-1317 LESNLYILLDVLL
+1317 LESNLYILLDVLF
-1330 SSLLFKVP
+1330 SSLFFKVP
-1338 KGRKIEDLI
+1338 KGRKIEALI

-1365 KTISNITLWEN
+1365 KAIANITLWEN

-1388 SIPIESIRKVPI
+1388 SIPIESIRMVPI
-1400 DWEIMIARIIK
+1400 DWEIMITRIIK

-1448 LIHPELV
+1448 LIHPELA

-1463 SIDAVSGEKISL
+1463 SIEAVSGEKISL

-1481 DTDTIKGILFIW
+1481 DTDTLKGILFIW

-1516 KKRIQPSVLLSLV
+1516 KKKIQPGVLLSLV

-1538 KQIQI
+1538 KQINI
-1543 IKEIQKFAKDSHV
+1543 IKEIQKFAKDSQV
-1556 EKPVKKEI
+1556 EKPLKKEI

-1646 EVDMEIDISEEEI
+1646 EINMEIDITEEEI

-1689 QRNGSLYYMN
+1689 QRNGSLYYIN

>member
-1 MKNGGEGHTIETLT
+1 
-15 FDIQIS
+15 
-21 QEKDYQQI
+21 
-29 ADIISSI
+29 
-36 TEVELPLF
+36 
-44 LQELL
+44 
-49 DSYQIKDQTIQIEKI
+49 
-64 ELDLGDISLMQSRS
+64 LDLGDISLTQSRS
-78 QLISQFKNSLQHWF
+78 QLISQFKNSLKIWF
-92 KETFSSDTYKKS
+92 KESFSSETLEKSPEIKTYTLK
-104 SDVKTFSLQER
+104 ER

-135 PPFIPDES
+135 PTFIPDES
-143 LKKYIREATVKTK
+143 LKKYIREASVKTK
-156 NFVFE
+156 NLVFE
-161 VAQEK
+161 VGQEK

-181 YQLFGILSPRPASFF
+181 YQLFGILSPRPSSFF

-204 YIHQKQKIVEE
+204 YIHQQQRIVEE
-215 EDLAFKKVL
+215 EDLAFKKVI

-261 RTILDR
+261 KTILDR
-267 INDIIEKLPE
+267 INEVIVKSPNQ
-277 HFTSQSTIKQ
+277 FTSQSTLKQ

-295 DFEPSSIPQNI
+295 DFEPLSIPQNI
-306 STYSFTDYAEI
+306 STYSFTDYEEI
-317 LETFYQSKPE
+317 LEMFYQNKPE

-352 KTILLLKKIHRKFQL
+352 KTILLLKKIHRKFHL

-382 ELLTIGSSVSIETIH
+382 ELLHIGSPIADETIH
-397 ALIEP
+397 SLIEP
-402 LKKVQYKF
+402 LQKVQQKF

-425 TQFLFQTFTET
+425 TQFLFHTFTET
-436 QSSEEV
+436 HPSEEII
-442 TLQVLKNIAKIYSL
+442 LQVLKNIAKIYRL
-456 PLKKLLPYI
+456 PLKNLITHI
-465 PAFSSDKLSKIN
+465 PAFSINKLTKLKLQEQEIN
-477 YDGHQNNAVKNPNK
+477 KVKNTNK

-497 LFGLLKNNLPLF
+497 LFGLLKNNQALF
-509 EEFLKKVRLVHPTL
+509 EEFLKKVKFVHPKL
-523 SSYIQ
+523 GSYIQ

-543 STSSPEFHHFINEI
+543 SITRPEFHHFVQEI
-557 APLLSKNIPLDTLD
+557 APVLSKNIPLNTLD
-571 FQKSLLITKDSLS
+571 FQKSLLITKDSIS
-584 SKLKNQL
+584 SKLRNQL
-591 VKSLKGNTDLSTP
+591 VKSLKGNIDLSTP

-618 LNVDALRNILHG
+618 LNMEALRNILHG
-630 LLKNNLALFEEF
+630 LLKNNQALFEEF
-642 LKKVGIV
+642 LKKVK
-649 HPTLSSYIQSE
+649 
-660 AFYIFAIQ
+660 
-668 LLSEKST
+668 LL
-675 TSHEFHHF
+675 
-683 FNEIAPVLSKNIPL
+683 
-697 DTLDFQKSLLITK
+697 
-710 DSLSSKLKNQLVK
+710 
-723 SLKGNTDLSTPG
+723 
-735 LKQLGT
+735 
-741 LSKPLDNLNVD
+741 
-752 ALRNIL
+752 
-758 HGLLKNN
+758 
-765 LALFEEF
+765 
-772 LKKVRLVH
+772 H

-785 YIQSEA
+785 YIQTEA

-801 INPSEVN
+801 INPSDVN
-808 KTEKWLLKFILKLSQ
+808 KTDKWLLTFILKLSQ
-823 KTKIPV
+823 KAKIPV

-835 LLGKDILIPGRL
+835 LLGKEILIPSRL

-855 AFILEKSPTYSDTV
+855 AFIIEKSPTYSDTV
-869 DPIFTSNES
+869 DPIFKSDES
-878 MEKLILILG
+878 IEKLIQILG
-887 ERLFEDESLSPDI
+887 AKLFEDDSLPTDI

-910 WLKENDILSKIV
+910 WLKEKDILSKI
-922 ENRFNPLL
+922 ENNRFNPLL
-930 SVFLVTGLP
+930 SILLVTGLS

-948 KMAGETYPVFIEGIH
+948 KMAGESYPVFIEGIN
-963 KINKWIQQYNII
+963 KINKWVQQHNIV

-983 LWLKQNSM
+983 LWLKQNAM

-1031 HIPNNLQSEILYFIS
+1031 NIPENLQIEILYFIS
-1046 DSNQLPTP
+1046 DQNQLPTP

-1082 PYLEL
+1082 PYIEL
-1087 NELIYLFTD
+1087 NELIYLFSD

-1105 IKAILSISLNQARL
+1105 IKAILSIPLNQTRL
-1119 KRIFQLLDKTNPLD
+1119 KRIFQLLDKTDPLYF
-1133 LIRVIDNL
+1133 IRVIDNL
-1141 QPQKSIVAFYESLT
+1141 QPQKSLVAFYESLT
-1155 VLSKNFIS
+1155 VLAKKYIS
-1163 SSNIETVIIELF
+1163 STTIETVIIELF
-1175 LEKKIWNISSEMI
+1175 LEKKIWNITSEMI

-1197 QVIYNVKIESERIN
+1197 NLIYNVKIESERIN
-1211 VNEKPFQLEWL
+1211 IKEKPFQIEWL
-1222 SYYLETGMWPKGFN
+1222 SYYLETGMWPQGFN
-1236 ELTKEAYYQFIHNTL
+1236 ESTKEAYYQFIHNTL

-1265 SYYSFQQTLFR
+1265 PYYSFQETLFR
-1276 EIFTLKEIGLLLNT
+1276 KIFTLMEIGLLLNT
-1290 LMKLKNIDSIFL
+1290 LMKVKNIDSIFL
-1302 TTIINK
+1302 STIINK

-1317 LESNLYILLDVLL
+1317 LKRNVYILLDVLL
-1330 SSLLFKVP
+1330 SSLLFKVN
-1338 KGRKIEDLI
+1338 KGINIEDLI
-1347 QEALE
+1347 QKALE
-1352 GILPEVKEKDKKI
+1352 GVIPEVKEKDKKL
-1365 KTISNITLWEN
+1365 KTISNITLWEK

-1388 SIPIESIRKVPI
+1388 SIPIESIRMVPI

-1422 FWSKSPQKINRL
+1422 FWSKSPKKINRL

-1463 SIDAVSGEKISL
+1463 SIEAVSGEKISL

-1481 DTDTIKGILFIW
+1481 DTDTLKGILFIW

-1500 PDTTPITFK
+1500 PDTTPITYK
-1509 LFSMYVE
+1509 LFSIYVE

-1543 IKEIQKFAKDSHV
+1543 IKEIQKFAKDSQV
-1556 EKPVKKEI
+1556 EKPVKKEV

-1635 NKLLCGANMDM
+1635 NKLLCGATMDM
-1646 EVDMEIDISEEEI
+1646 EIDMEIDITEEEI

>member
-1 MKNGGEGHTIETLT
+1 MKNTRDGHTIDILT
-15 FDIQIS
+15 FDIQIPK
-21 QEKDYQQI
+21 EKDYQQV

-36 TEVELPLF
+36 SEVELPLF

-49 DSYQIKDQTIQIEKI
+49 DTYQIKDQTIQIEKI
-64 ELDLGDISLMQSRS
+64 ELDLGDISLTQSRS
-78 QLISQFKNSLQHWF
+78 QLISQFKNSLKIWF
-92 KETFSSDTYKKS
+92 KETFSSESLEKS
-104 SDVKTFSLQER
+104 SEIKTYSLQER

-135 PPFIPDES
+135 PPFIPDQS
-143 LKKYIREATVKTK
+143 LKKYIREAAVKTK
-156 NFVFE
+156 NLVFD
-161 VAQEK
+161 VGREK
-166 STRKRI
+166 SSRKRI
-172 IYQFKEDTL
+172 IYQFNEDTL

-196 KQYATELT
+196 RQYATELT

-277 HFTSQSTIKQ
+277 HFTSQSTIKL
-287 IVKKLLKQ
+287 IVKKLIKQ
-295 DFEPSSIPQNI
+295 DFDPISVPQNI
-306 STYSFTDYAEI
+306 SSYSFADYANI
-317 LETFYQSKPE
+317 LEMFYHSKPE

-382 ELLTIGSSVSIETIH
+382 ELLTIGSSIAVETIDS
-397 ALIEP
+397 LIEP
-402 LKKVQYKF
+402 LKKIQHKF

-425 TQFLFQTFTET
+425 THFFFKSFTET
-436 QSSEEV
+436 HTSEEV
-442 TLQVLKNIAKIYSL
+442 TLQVLKNIAKIYHL
-456 PLKKLLPYI
+456 PFKNLITYI
-465 PAFSSDKLSKIN
+465 PAISSANLSKLKLAE
-477 YDGHQNNAVKNPNK
+477 QRKNAVKNPNK

-497 LFGLLKNNLPLF
+497 LFGLLKNNQALF
-509 EEFLKKVRLVHPTL
+509 EEFLKKIRLVHPTL
-523 SSYIQ
+523 GSYIK

-543 STSSPEFHHFINEI
+543 STTSSEFYHFINEI
-557 APLLSKNIPLDTLD
+557 APVLSKNISINTLD

-618 LNVDALRNILHG
+618 LNLEALRNILHG
-630 LLKNNLALFEEF
+630 LLKNNQALFEEF
-642 LKKVGIV
+642 LKKVRIN

-660 AFYIFAIQ
+660 AFYIFAI
-668 LLSEKST
+668 E
-675 TSHEFHHF
+675 
-683 FNEIAPVLSKNIPL
+683 
-697 DTLDFQKSLLITK
+697 
-710 DSLSSKLKNQLVK
+710 
-723 SLKGNTDLSTPG
+723 
-735 LKQLGT
+735 
-741 LSKPLDNLNVD
+741 
-752 ALRNIL
+752 
-758 HGLLKNN
+758 
-765 LALFEEF
+765 
-772 LKKVRLVH
+772 
-780 PTLGS
+780 
-785 YIQSEA
+785 
-791 FYIFA
+791 
-796 IQLFL
+796 LFL
-801 INPSEVN
+801 ITPSDVN
-808 KTEKWLLKFILKLSQ
+808 KTDKWLLKFILKLSQ
-823 KTKIPV
+823 KAKIPV

-855 AFILEKSPTYSDTV
+855 AFIIEKSPTYSDTV
-869 DPIFTSNES
+869 DPIFKSNES
-878 MEKLILILG
+878 LEKLIQILG
-887 ERLFEDESLSPDI
+887 AKIFEDDSLPEDI

-930 SVFLVTGLP
+930 PVLLVTGLP
-939 EEAIQFLQM
+939 EEALQFLQM
-948 KMAGETYPVFIEGIH
+948 KMAGETYPDFIEGID

-983 LWLKQNSM
+983 LWLKQNST

-997 GKKPW
+997 GNKPW

-1031 HIPNNLQSEILYFIS
+1031 HIPENLQSEILYFIS
-1046 DSNQLPTP
+1046 DQNQLPTP
-1054 TSWRDQQFFTDLIV
+1054 SSWRDQQFFTDLIV

-1087 NELIYLFTD
+1087 NEIIYLFSD

-1105 IKAILSISLNQARL
+1105 IKAILSISFNQARL
-1119 KRIFQLLDKTNPLD
+1119 KRIFQLLDKTDPLD
-1133 LIRVIDNL
+1133 FIRVIDNL
-1141 QPQKSIVAFYESLT
+1141 QSQKSIVAFYESLT
-1155 VLSKNFIS
+1155 VLAKKFIS

-1197 QVIYNVKIESERIN
+1197 QIIYKVKIENERIN
-1211 VNEKPFQLEWL
+1211 IKEKPFHLEWL
-1222 SYYLETGMWPKGFN
+1222 SYYLETGMWPQGYN
-1236 ELTKEAYYQFIHNTL
+1236 ESTKEAYYQFIHDTL
-1251 TERPDAIIKITESI
+1251 TERPEAIIKTTESI
-1265 SYYSFQQTLFR
+1265 PYYSFQQTLFR
-1276 EIFTLKEIGLLLNT
+1276 EIFTLKEIGILLNT
-1290 LMKLKNIDSIFL
+1290 LMKLKNIDSNFL
-1302 TTIINK
+1302 TTIIDK

-1317 LESNLYILLDVLL
+1317 LESNVYILLDVFM

-1352 GILPEVKEKDKKI
+1352 GVIPEVKEKDKKL
-1365 KTISNITLWEN
+1365 KAISNFTLWEK

-1388 SIPIESIRKVPI
+1388 SIPIESIRMVSI
-1400 DWEIMIARIIK
+1400 DWEIMISRIIK
-1411 NSPRALLFKLH
+1411 NTPRALLFKLH
-1422 FWSKSPQKINRL
+1422 FWSKSPKKINRL

-1448 LIHPELV
+1448 IIHPELV

-1481 DTDTIKGILFIW
+1481 DTDTLKGILFIW

-1500 PDTTPITFK
+1500 PDTTPITYK
-1509 LFSMYVE
+1509 LFSKYVE
-1516 KKRIQPSVLLSLV
+1516 KKRIQPNILLSLV

-1543 IKEIQKFAKDSHV
+1543 IKEIQKFAKDTQA
-1556 EKPVKKEI
+1556 EKSVKKEV

-1635 NKLLCGANMDM
+1635 NKLLCGATMDM
-1646 EVDMEIDISEEEI
+1646 EIDMEIDITEEEI

-1708 KAYDVLLETLPWGIQ
+1708 KAYDLLLETLPWGIQ

>member
-1 MKNGGEGHTIETLT
+1 MAGKGHTIETLT

-21 QEKDYQQI
+21 QEKDYQQV
-29 ADIISSI
+29 ADVISSI

-49 DSYQIKDQTIQIEKI
+49 DTYQIEDQTIQIEKI

-92 KETFSSDTYKKS
+92 KETFSSETLEKS
-104 SDVKTFSLQER
+104 SEIKTYSLQER

-123 ISYGKIPWWGLN
+123 ITYGKIPWWGLN

-143 LKKYIREATVKTK
+143 LKKYIREASVKTK
-156 NFVFE
+156 NLVFE
-161 VAQEK
+161 VGQEK

-181 YQLFGILSPRPASFF
+181 YQLFGILSPRPSSFF

-248 QLLMLSKQYGIDY
+248 QLLMLSRQYSIDY

-295 DFEPSSIPQNI
+295 DFEPLSIPQNI

-382 ELLTIGSSVSIETIH
+382 DLLTIGSTISVETIH

-402 LKKVQYKF
+402 LKKVQDKF

-425 TQFLFQTFTET
+425 TQFLFQTFTESH
-436 QSSEEV
+436 SSEEV

-477 YDGHQNNAVKNPNK
+477 YDGQQNNAVKNLNK

-509 EEFLKKVRLVHPTL
+509 EEFLKKVRIVHPTL
-523 SSYIQ
+523 GSYIQ

-543 STSSPEFHHFINEI
+543 STSSTQFHHFINEI
-557 APLLSKNIPLDTLD
+557 APVLSKNIPLNTLD
-571 FQKSLLITKDSLS
+571 FQKSLLIAKDSLS

-618 LNVDALRNILHG
+618 LNIDALRNILHG
-630 LLKNNLALFEEF
+630 LLKNNLPLFEEF
-642 LKKVGIV
+642 LKKVRLV
-649 HPTLSSYIQSE
+649 HPTLGSYIQSE
-660 AFYIFAIQ
+660 AFYIFTIQ

-675 TSHEFHHF
+675 SSTEFHHF
-683 FNEIAPVLSKNIPL
+683 INEIAPVLSKNIPVN
-697 DTLDFQKSLLITK
+697 TLDFQKSLLIAK
-710 DSLSSKLKNQLVK
+710 DSISSKLRNQLVK

-741 LSKPLDNLNVD
+741 LSKPLDNLNID

-765 LALFEEF
+765 LPLFEEF

-801 INPSEVN
+801 INPSDVN
-808 KTEKWLLKFILKLSQ
+808 KTDKWLLKFILKLSQ
-823 KTKIPV
+823 KAKIPV

-869 DPIFTSNES
+869 DPIFKSNES

-887 ERLFEDESLSPDI
+887 ESLFEDESFSPDI
-900 DKATLFLEIL
+900 DKGSLFLEIL
-910 WLKENDILSKIV
+910 WLKENDILSKII
-922 ENRFNPLL
+922 ENRYNPLL
-930 SVFLVTGLP
+930 PVLLVTGLP
-939 EEAIQFLQM
+939 EEALQFLQM
-948 KMAGETYPVFIEGIH
+948 KMAGETYPVFIEGIQ

-975 KLPKNKLN
+975 RLPKNKLN

-1031 HIPNNLQSEILYFIS
+1031 HIPKNLQSEILYFIS
-1046 DSNQLPTP
+1046 DTNQLPTP

-1087 NELIYLFTD
+1087 NELIYLFSD

-1119 KRIFQLLDKTNPLD
+1119 KRIFQLLDKTDPFD
-1133 LIRVIDNL
+1133 FIRVIDNL

-1155 VLSKNFIS
+1155 VLSKKFIS
-1163 SSNIETVIIELF
+1163 SSNIEMVIIELF

-1197 QVIYNVKIESERIN
+1197 QLIYNVKIDSERIN
-1211 VNEKPFQLEWL
+1211 IKEKPFHLEWL
-1222 SYYLETGMWPKGFN
+1222 SYYLETGMWPRGFN
-1236 ELTKEAYYQFIHNTL
+1236 ESTKEAYYQFIHNTL
-1251 TERPDAIIKITESI
+1251 TERPDVIIKITESI
-1265 SYYSFQQTLFR
+1265 PYYSFQQTLFR
-1276 EIFTLKEIGLLLNT
+1276 EIFTLMEIGLLLNT
-1290 LMKLKNIDSIFL
+1290 LMKVKNIDSIFL
-1302 TTIINK
+1302 STIINK

-1317 LESNLYILLDVLL
+1317 LKSNVYILLDVLL
-1330 SSLLFKVP
+1330 SSLLFKEP

-1352 GILPEVKEKDKKI
+1352 GVIPEVKEKDKKL
-1365 KTISNITLWEN
+1365 KTISNITLWEK
-1376 DLELIDYYLTYG
+1376 DIELIDYYLTYG
-1388 SIPIESIRKVPI
+1388 SIPIESIRMVPI

-1422 FWSKSPQKINRL
+1422 FWSKSPKKINRL

-1463 SIDAVSGEKISL
+1463 SIEAVSGEKISL

-1481 DTDTIKGILFIW
+1481 DTDTLKGILFIW

-1543 IKEIQKFAKDSHV
+1543 IKEIQKFAKDSQV
-1556 EKPVKKEI
+1556 EKPVKKEV

-1635 NKLLCGANMDM
+1635 NKLLCGATMDM
-1646 EVDMEIDISEEEI
+1646 EIDMEIDITEEEI

-1708 KAYDVLLETLPWGIQ
+1708 KAYDLILETLHWGIQ
-1723 MIQMS
+1723 KIQMS

>member
-1 MKNGGEGHTIETLT
+1 MKNARDGHTIDILT
-15 FDIQIS
+15 FDIQIPK
-21 QEKDYQQI
+21 EKDYQQV

-49 DSYQIKDQTIQIEKI
+49 DTYQIKDQTIQIEKI
-64 ELDLGDISLMQSRS
+64 ELDLGDISLTQSRS
-78 QLISQFKNSLQHWF
+78 QLISQFKNSLKIWL
-92 KETFSSDTYKKS
+92 KETFSTESLEKS
-104 SDVKTFSLQER
+104 SEIKTYSLQER
-115 DFTLLKYF
+115 NFTLLKYF

-181 YQLFGILSPRPASFF
+181 YQLFGVLSPRPSSFF

-224 QELILTYLISHKA
+224 QELILTYLISHKS

-248 QLLMLSKQYGIDY
+248 QLLMLSRQYGIDY

-267 INDIIEKLPE
+267 INVVIEKLPE

-295 DFEPSSIPQNI
+295 DFEPLSIPQNI
-306 STYSFTDYAEI
+306 SSYSFTDYAEI
-317 LETFYQSKPE
+317 LETFYKSKPE

-340 RFIRQMLRQNKQ
+340 RFIRKMLRQNKQ
-352 KTILLLKKIHRKFQL
+352 KTILLLKKIHRKFQI
-367 NKEQTALLFSENVLL
+367 NKEQTALLFSENVLM
-382 ELLTIGSSVSIETIH
+382 ELLTIGSSISVETIH
-397 ALIEP
+397 SLIEP
-402 LKKVQYKF
+402 LNKIQHKF

-436 QSSEEV
+436 HSSEEI
-442 TLQVLKNIAKIYSL
+442 TLQVLKNISKIYSL

-465 PAFSSDKLSKIN
+465 PAFSSDNLSKIN
-477 YDGHQNNAVKNPNK
+477 FEGQQNNAIKNPNK

-497 LFGLLKNNLPLF
+497 LFALLKNNLTLF
-509 EEFLKKVRLVHPTL
+509 EEFLKKVRIIHPTL

-528 SEAFYIFAIQLLSEK
+528 SEAFYIFAIQL
-543 STSSPEFHHFINEI
+543 
-557 APLLSKNIPLDTLD
+557 
-571 FQKSLLITKDSLS
+571 FQ
-584 SKLKNQL
+584 
-591 VKSLKGNTDLSTP
+591 
-604 GLKQLG
+604 
-610 TLSKPLDN
+610 
-618 LNVDALRNILHG
+618 
-630 LLKNNLALFEEF
+630 
-642 LKKVGIV
+642 
-649 HPTLSSYIQSE
+649 
-660 AFYIFAIQ
+660 
-668 LLSEKST
+668 
-675 TSHEFHHF
+675 
-683 FNEIAPVLSKNIPL
+683 
-697 DTLDFQKSLLITK
+697 
-710 DSLSSKLKNQLVK
+710 
-723 SLKGNTDLSTPG
+723 
-735 LKQLGT
+735 
-741 LSKPLDNLNVD
+741 
-752 ALRNIL
+752 
-758 HGLLKNN
+758 
-765 LALFEEF
+765 
-772 LKKVRLVH
+772 
-780 PTLGS
+780 
-785 YIQSEA
+785 
-791 FYIFA
+791 
-796 IQLFL
+796 
-801 INPSEVN
+801 INPSDVN
-808 KTEKWLLKFILKLSQ
+808 KADKWLLKFILKLSQ
-823 KTKIPV
+823 KAKISV

-855 AFILEKSPTYSDTV
+855 AFIIEKSPTYFETV
-869 DPIFTSNES
+869 DPIFKSNES
-878 MEKLILILG
+878 LEKLILILG

-930 SVFLVTGLP
+930 SVLLVTGLP

-1031 HIPNNLQSEILYFIS
+1031 HIPKILQSEILYFIS
-1046 DSNQLPTP
+1046 DSNQLTTP

-1068 HYITTGVIQPWLNK
+1068 HYITTGIIQPWLKK

-1087 NELIYLFTD
+1087 NELIYLFSD

-1119 KRIFQLLDKTNPLD
+1119 KRIFQLLDKTNPLVF
-1133 LIRVIDNL
+1133 IRVIDNL

-1155 VLSKNFIS
+1155 VLAKNFIS

-1236 ELTKEAYYQFIHNTL
+1236 ESTKVGYYQFIHDTI
-1251 TERPDAIIKITESI
+1251 TERSDAIIKITESI
-1265 SYYSFQQTLFR
+1265 PYYSFQQTLFR
-1276 EIFTLKEIGLLLNT
+1276 KIFTLKEIGLLLNT
-1290 LMKLKNIDSIFL
+1290 LMKIKNIDSIFL
-1302 TTIINK
+1302 TTIIDK

-1317 LESNLYILLDVLL
+1317 LESKLYILLDVLF

-1338 KGRKIEDLI
+1338 KGKKTEDLI

-1352 GILPEVKEKDKKI
+1352 GIIPEVKEKDKKI
-1365 KTISNITLWEN
+1365 KIISNITLWEN
-1376 DLELIDYYLTYG
+1376 ELELIDYYLTYG
-1388 SIPIESIRKVPI
+1388 SIPIESIRKVPM
-1400 DWEIMIARIIK
+1400 DWEFMISKIII

-1463 SIDAVSGEKISL
+1463 SIDTVKIKPLLRVRQL
-1475 KLGFKN
+1475 KL
-1481 DTDTIKGILFIW
+1481 
-1493 SKMSKLQ
+1493 S
-1500 PDTTPITFK
+1500 
-1509 LFSMYVE
+1509 
-1516 KKRIQPSVLLSLV
+1516 
-1529 IEKVKNVSS
+1529 
-1538 KQIQI
+1538 
-1543 IKEIQKFAKDSHV
+1543 
-1556 EKPVKKEI
+1556 
-1564 PPIPEGLPPESIYI
+1564 
-1578 ANAGLI
+1578 
-1584 LLWPFL
+1584 
-1590 GRYFRRL
+1590 RRHRWY
-1597 NLVGAKEFNDEAS
+1597 AQS
-1610 RMRAILLI
+1610 PM
-1618 QYLVTGKKEAPE
+1618 
-1630 YELAL
+1630 
-1635 NKLLCGANMDM
+1635 
-1646 EVDMEIDISEEEI
+1646 
-1659 NLSNSLLTG
+1659 
-1668 AITNWEKLKGTRI
+1668 
-1681 GTFRETFL
+1681 
-1689 QRNGSLYYMN
+1689 SLY
-1699 NRWELKVEK
+1699 RR
-1708 KAYDVLLETLPWGIQ
+1708 AARS
-1723 MIQMS
+1723 MS
-1728 WMKERL
+1728 GL
-1734 VVLWR
+1734 AVF

>member
-1 MKNGGEGHTIETLT
+1 MKNDREGHNIEILT
-15 FDIQIS
+15 FDIQIPN
-21 QEKDYQQI
+21 EKDYHQV

-36 TEVELPLF
+36 TEVEIPLF

-49 DSYQIKDQTIQIEKI
+49 DKYQIKDQTIQIEKI
-64 ELDLGDISLMQSRS
+64 ELDLGDISLSQSRS
-78 QLISQFKNSLQHWF
+78 QLISQFKNSLKNWF
-92 KETFSSDTYKKS
+92 KETFSSETLKKS
-104 SDVKTFSLQER
+104 SEIKTFSLQER

-143 LKKYIREATVKTK
+143 LKKYIREASVKTK

-161 VAQEK
+161 VGQEK

-224 QELILTYLISHKA
+224 QELILTYLISQKA

-248 QLLMLSKQYGIDY
+248 QLLMLSKQYGINY

-295 DFEPSSIPQNI
+295 DFEPLSIPQNI
-306 STYSFTDYAEI
+306 STYSFNEYAEI
-317 LETFYQSKPE
+317 LEIFYKSKPE

-352 KTILLLKKIHRKFQL
+352 KTILFLKKIHRKFHL
-367 NKEQTALLFSENVLL
+367 NKEQTALLFSENVLI
-382 ELLTIGSSVSIETIH
+382 ELLTIGSSISVENIQ

-402 LKKVQYKF
+402 LKKVQHNF

-436 QSSEEV
+436 PSSEEV

-465 PAFSSDKLSKIN
+465 PAFSSANLTKIKLAEQ
-477 YDGHQNNAVKNPNK
+477 QNNVIKNPNK

-497 LFGLLKNNLPLF
+497 LFGLLKNNQALFEEFLKKIRLVHPTLSSYIQSEAFYIFAIQLLSETSTTRPEFHHFIHETAPVLSKNILLNTLDFQKSLLITKDSLSSKLRNQLVKSLKGNTDLSAPGIKQLGTLSKPLDNLNVDALRNILHGLLKNNQALF

-528 SEAFYIFAIQLLSEK
+528 SEAFYIFAIQLLSEL
-543 STSSPEFHHFINEI
+543 STTSPEFHHFIYEI
-557 APLLSKNIPLDTLD
+557 SPVLSKNIPLNTLD
-571 FQKSLLITKDSLS
+571 FQKSLLTTKDSLS
-584 SKLKNQL
+584 AKLKNQL

-610 TLSKPLDN
+610 TLSKPLYN
-618 LNVDALRNILHG
+618 LNLEALRNILHG
-630 LLKNNLALFEEF
+630 LLKNN
-642 LKKVGIV
+642 
-649 HPTLSSYIQSE
+649 Q
-660 AFYIFAIQ
+660 
-668 LLSEKST
+668 
-675 TSHEFHHF
+675 
-683 FNEIAPVLSKNIPL
+683 
-697 DTLDFQKSLLITK
+697 
-710 DSLSSKLKNQLVK
+710 
-723 SLKGNTDLSTPG
+723 
-735 LKQLGT
+735 
-741 LSKPLDNLNVD
+741 
-752 ALRNIL
+752 
-758 HGLLKNN
+758 
-765 LALFEEF
+765 ALFEEF
-772 LKKVRLVH
+772 LKKVRLVY
-780 PTLGS
+780 PTLSS
-785 YIQSEA
+785 YILSES

-801 INPSEVN
+801 INPSDVN
-808 KTEKWLLKFILKLSQ
+808 KSDKWLLKFILKFSQ
-823 KTKIPV
+823 KAKIPV

-847 IKELRQIY
+847 IKDLRQIY
-855 AFILEKSPTYSDTV
+855 LFIIEKSPTYSDTV

-887 ERLFEDESLSPDI
+887 EKLFEDESLSPDI

-930 SVFLVTGLP
+930 SFLLVTGLP
-939 EEAIQFLQM
+939 EEAVQFLQL
-948 KMAGETYPVFIEGIH
+948 KMAGETYAVFIEGIE
-963 KINKWIQQYNII
+963 KINKWIHQYNII

-991 LFLIQF
+991 AFLIQF

-1002 KIEDYYY
+1002 RIEDYYY

-1031 HIPNNLQSEILYFIS
+1031 HIPKNLQSEILYFIS
-1046 DSNQLPTP
+1046 DQNQLPTP

-1068 HYITTGVIQPWLNK
+1068 TYITTGVIQPWLNK

-1087 NELIYLFTD
+1087 NELIFLFGD
-1096 ALKSENAHF
+1096 ALKSENAYF
-1105 IKAILSISLNQARL
+1105 LKAILSIELNQARL
-1119 KRIFQLLDKTNPLD
+1119 KRIFQLLDKINPLY
-1133 LIRVIDNL
+1133 LLRVIDNL
-1141 QPQKSIVAFYESLT
+1141 QPQKTIVTFYESLT
-1155 VLSKNFIS
+1155 VLAKKYIS
-1163 SSNIETVIIELF
+1163 SANVETVIIELL

-1197 QVIYNVKIESERIN
+1197 QLKYNVRIESERIN
-1211 VNEKPFQLEWL
+1211 IKEKPFQLEWL
-1222 SYYLETGMWPKGFN
+1222 AYYVETGMWPQGFN
-1236 ELTKEAYYQFIHNTL
+1236 ESTKEAYYQFIHDTL

-1265 SYYSFQQTLFR
+1265 PYYLFQQTLFR

-1290 LMKLKNIDSIFL
+1290 IMKFKNIDSIFL

-1317 LESNLYILLDVLL
+1317 LESNVNILLDVLL

-1338 KGRKIEDLI
+1338 KGRKIEDLV

-1352 GILPEVKEKDKKI
+1352 DVIPEVKEKDKKI
-1365 KTISNITLWEN
+1365 KTISNITLWKN

-1475 KLGFKN
+1475 KLGFKD
-1481 DTDTIKGILFIW
+1481 DTDTLKGILFIW

-1556 EKPVKKEI
+1556 EKLVKKEI

-1590 GRYFRRL
+1590 GRFFRRL
-1597 NLVGAKEFNDEAS
+1597 NLVGAKEFIDESS

-1635 NKLLCGANMDM
+1635 NKLLCGANLDM

>member
-21 QEKDYQQI
+21 QEKDYQQV
-29 ADIISSI
+29 ADVISSI

-497 LFGLLKNNLPLF
+497 LFGLLKNNLP
-509 EEFLKKVRLVHPTL
+509 
-523 SSYIQ
+523 
-528 SEAFYIFAIQLLSEK
+528 
-543 STSSPEFHHFINEI
+543 
-557 APLLSKNIPLDTLD
+557 
-571 FQKSLLITKDSLS
+571 
-584 SKLKNQL
+584 
-591 VKSLKGNTDLSTP
+591 
-604 GLKQLG
+604 
-610 TLSKPLDN
+610 
-618 LNVDALRNILHG
+618 
-630 LLKNNLALFEEF
+630 
-642 LKKVGIV
+642 
-649 HPTLSSYIQSE
+649 
-660 AFYIFAIQ
+660 
-668 LLSEKST
+668 
-675 TSHEFHHF
+675 
-683 FNEIAPVLSKNIPL
+683 
-697 DTLDFQKSLLITK
+697 
-710 DSLSSKLKNQLVK
+710 
-723 SLKGNTDLSTPG
+723 
-735 LKQLGT
+735 
-741 LSKPLDNLNVD
+741 
-752 ALRNIL
+752 
-758 HGLLKNN
+758 
-765 LALFEEF
+765 LFEEF

>member
-21 QEKDYQQI
+21 QEKDYQQV

-543 STSSPEFHHFINEI
+543 ST
-557 APLLSKNIPLDTLD
+557 
-571 FQKSLLITKDSLS
+571 
-584 SKLKNQL
+584 
-591 VKSLKGNTDLSTP
+591 
-604 GLKQLG
+604 
-610 TLSKPLDN
+610 
-618 LNVDALRNILHG
+618 
-630 LLKNNLALFEEF
+630 
-642 LKKVGIV
+642 
-649 HPTLSSYIQSE
+649 
-660 AFYIFAIQ
+660 
-668 LLSEKST
+668 

-741 LSKPLDNLNVD
+741 LSKPLDKLNLE

-758 HGLLKNN
+758 HRLLKNN

-772 LKKVRLVH
+772 LKKVGIVH
-780 PTLGS
+780 PTLSS

-801 INPSEVN
+801 INPSDVN

-823 KTKIPV
+823 KAKIPV

-847 IKELRQIY
+847 IKGLRQIY

-887 ERLFEDESLSPDI
+887 ERLFEDESISPDI

-1096 ALKSENAHF
+1096 ALKSENAYF
-1105 IKAILSISLNQARL
+1105 IKAILSISLNEARL

-1133 LIRVIDNL
+1133 FIRVIDNL

-1352 GILPEVKEKDKKI
+1352 GIIPEVKEKDKKI

-1481 DTDTIKGILFIW
+1481 DTDTLKGILFIW

-1646 EVDMEIDISEEEI
+1646 EIDMEIDITEEEI

>member
-1 MKNGGEGHTIETLT
+1 MKNGGKGHTIETLT

-21 QEKDYQQI
+21 QEKDYQQV
-29 ADIISSI
+29 ADVISSI
-36 TEVELPLF
+36 TEVELPLL

-49 DSYQIKDQTIQIEKI
+49 DTYHIEDQTIQIEKI
-64 ELDLGDISLMQSRS
+64 ELDLGDISLIQSRN
-78 QLISQFKNSLQHWF
+78 QLISQFKNSLKNWF
-92 KETFSSDTYKKS
+92 KKTFSSETYKKS
-104 SDVKTFSLQER
+104 SEVKTFSLQER

-181 YQLFGILSPRPASFF
+181 YQLFGVLSPRPASFF

-248 QLLMLSKQYGIDY
+248 QLLMLSRQYGIDY

-267 INDIIEKLPE
+267 INDVIEKLPE
-277 HFTSQSTIKQ
+277 HFTSQSTLKQ

-295 DFEPSSIPQNI
+295 DFEPLSIPQNI
-306 STYSFTDYAEI
+306 SSYSFTDYADI
-317 LETFYQSKPE
+317 LEMFYHSKPE

-332 YKSKRERD
+332 FKSKRERD

-352 KTILLLKKIHRKFQL
+352 KTILLLKKIHRKFQI
-367 NKEQTALLFSENVLL
+367 NKEQTALLFSENILM
-382 ELLTIGSSVSIETIH
+382 ELLTIGSSTSIETIH
-397 ALIEP
+397 SLIEP
-402 LKKVQYKF
+402 LKKVQHKF

-425 TQFLFQTFTET
+425 SQFLFQTFTET
-436 QSSEEV
+436 HPSEEI
-442 TLQVLKNIAKIYSL
+442 TLQVLKNIAKIYHL
-456 PLKKLLPYI
+456 PFKKLITYLPELDS
-465 PAFSSDKLSKIN
+465 ANLSKLKLTE
-477 YDGHQNNAVKNPNK
+477 HQKNAVKNPNK

-497 LFGLLKNNLPLF
+497 LFALLKNNLTLF
-509 EEFLKKVRLVHPTL
+509 EEFLKKVRIIHPTL

-528 SEAFYIFAIQLLSEK
+528 SEAFYIFAIQL
-543 STSSPEFHHFINEI
+543 
-557 APLLSKNIPLDTLD
+557 
-571 FQKSLLITKDSLS
+571 FQ
-584 SKLKNQL
+584 
-591 VKSLKGNTDLSTP
+591 
-604 GLKQLG
+604 
-610 TLSKPLDN
+610 
-618 LNVDALRNILHG
+618 
-630 LLKNNLALFEEF
+630 
-642 LKKVGIV
+642 
-649 HPTLSSYIQSE
+649 
-660 AFYIFAIQ
+660 
-668 LLSEKST
+668 
-675 TSHEFHHF
+675 
-683 FNEIAPVLSKNIPL
+683 
-697 DTLDFQKSLLITK
+697 
-710 DSLSSKLKNQLVK
+710 
-723 SLKGNTDLSTPG
+723 
-735 LKQLGT
+735 
-741 LSKPLDNLNVD
+741 
-752 ALRNIL
+752 
-758 HGLLKNN
+758 
-765 LALFEEF
+765 
-772 LKKVRLVH
+772 
-780 PTLGS
+780 
-785 YIQSEA
+785 
-791 FYIFA
+791 
-796 IQLFL
+796 
-801 INPSEVN
+801 INPSDVN
-808 KTEKWLLKFILKLSQ
+808 KTDKWLLKFILKLSQ
-823 KTKIPV
+823 KAKIPV

-855 AFILEKSPTYSDTV
+855 AFIIEKSPTYFDTV
-869 DPIFTSNES
+869 DPIFKSNES
-878 MEKLILILG
+878 LEKLIQILG
-887 ERLFEDESLSPDI
+887 AKIFEDDSLPADI

-910 WLKENDILSKIV
+910 WLKENDILSKII

-930 SVFLVTGLP
+930 SVLLVTSLP
-939 EEAIQFLQM
+939 EETLQFLQM
-948 KMAGETYPVFIEGIH
+948 KMAGETYPVFIEGID

-983 LWLKQNSM
+983 LWLKQNST

-997 GKKPW
+997 GNKPW

-1031 HIPNNLQSEILYFIS
+1031 HIPENLQSEILYFIS
-1046 DSNQLPTP
+1046 DQNQLPTP
-1054 TSWRDQQFFTDLIV
+1054 SSWRDQQFFTDLIV

-1087 NELIYLFTD
+1087 NELIYLFSD
-1096 ALKSENAHF
+1096 ALKSENGHF

-1119 KRIFQLLDKTNPLD
+1119 KRIFQLLDKTDPLD
-1133 LIRVIDNL
+1133 FIRVIDKL
-1141 QPQKSIVAFYESLT
+1141 QPQKSIVAFYDSLI
-1155 VLSKNFIS
+1155 VLSKKHIS
-1163 SSNIETVIIELF
+1163 SAKLETVIIELF

-1188 RYEIMIDNL
+1188 RFEIMIDNL
-1197 QVIYNVKIESERIN
+1197 QLIYNVKIESKRIN
-1211 VNEKPFQLEWL
+1211 IKEKPFHLEWL
-1222 SYYLETGMWPKGFN
+1222 SYYLETGMWPQGFN
-1236 ELTKEAYYQFIHNTL
+1236 ESTKEAYYQFIHDSL
-1251 TERPDAIIKITESI
+1251 TERPEAIIKITESI
-1265 SYYSFQQTLFR
+1265 PYYSFQQTLFL
-1276 EIFTLKEIGLLLNT
+1276 EIFTLKEIGILLNT
-1290 LMKLKNIDSIFL
+1290 LMKLKNIDSNFL
-1302 TTIINK
+1302 KTIINK

-1317 LESNLYILLDVLL
+1317 LESNVYILLDVFM
-1330 SSLLFKVP
+1330 SSLLFKEP

-1352 GILPEVKEKDKKI
+1352 GVIPEVKEKDKKT
-1365 KTISNITLWEN
+1365 KTISKTTLWEK

-1388 SIPIESIRKVPI
+1388 SIPIESIRMVPI
-1400 DWEIMIARIIK
+1400 DWEIMVSRIIK
-1411 NSPRALLFKLH
+1411 NTPRALLFKLH
-1422 FWSKSPQKINRL
+1422 FWSKSPKKINRL
-1434 FDLLKIQTILSIVS
+1434 FDLLKIQTILSIIS
-1448 LIHPELV
+1448 IIHPELV

-1481 DTDTIKGILFIW
+1481 NTDTLKGILFIW

-1500 PDTTPITFK
+1500 PDTTPINFK

-1516 KKRIQPSVLLSLV
+1516 KKRIQPGVLLSLV

-1538 KQIQI
+1538 KQIHI
-1543 IKEIQKFAKDSHV
+1543 IKEIQKFAKDSQV

-1564 PPIPEGLPPESIYI
+1564 PPVPEGLPPESIYI

-1646 EVDMEIDISEEEI
+1646 EIDMEIDITEEEI

-1689 QRNGSLYYMN
+1689 QRNGSLYYLN

-1708 KAYDVLLETLPWGIQ
+1708 KAYDLLLETLPWGIQ

>member
-352 KTILLLKKIHRKFQL
+352 KTILLLKKIHRKFQI

-497 LFGLLKNNLPLF
+497 LFGLLKNNLP
-509 EEFLKKVRLVHPTL
+509 
-523 SSYIQ
+523 
-528 SEAFYIFAIQLLSEK
+528 
-543 STSSPEFHHFINEI
+543 
-557 APLLSKNIPLDTLD
+557 
-571 FQKSLLITKDSLS
+571 
-584 SKLKNQL
+584 
-591 VKSLKGNTDLSTP
+591 
-604 GLKQLG
+604 
-610 TLSKPLDN
+610 
-618 LNVDALRNILHG
+618 
-630 LLKNNLALFEEF
+630 
-642 LKKVGIV
+642 
-649 HPTLSSYIQSE
+649 
-660 AFYIFAIQ
+660 
-668 LLSEKST
+668 
-675 TSHEFHHF
+675 
-683 FNEIAPVLSKNIPL
+683 
-697 DTLDFQKSLLITK
+697 
-710 DSLSSKLKNQLVK
+710 
-723 SLKGNTDLSTPG
+723 
-735 LKQLGT
+735 
-741 LSKPLDNLNVD
+741 
-752 ALRNIL
+752 
-758 HGLLKNN
+758 
-765 LALFEEF
+765 LFEEF

>member
-1 MKNGGEGHTIETLT
+1 MKNVREGHTIETLT
-15 FDIQIS
+15 FDIQIPT
-21 QEKDYQQI
+21 EKDYHQV

-64 ELDLGDISLMQSRS
+64 ELDLGDISLTQSRS
-78 QLISQFKNSLQHWF
+78 QLISQFKNSLNKWF
-92 KETFSSDTYKKS
+92 KETFSSETLEKS
-104 SDVKTFSLQER
+104 SEIKTYSLQER

-143 LKKYIREATVKTK
+143 LKKYIREAAVNTK
-156 NFVFE
+156 NLVF
-161 VAQEK
+161 ALGQEK

-172 IYQFKEDTL
+172 VYQFKEDTL
-181 YQLFGILSPRPASFF
+181 YQLFGILSPRPSSFF
-196 KQYATELT
+196 RKYATELT
-204 YIHQKQKIVEE
+204 YIHQQQKIVEE

-267 INDIIEKLPE
+267 INEVIEKLPE
-277 HFTSQSTIKQ
+277 HFTSQSTLKQ

-295 DFEPSSIPQNI
+295 DFASLSIPQNI
-306 STYSFTDYAEI
+306 SNYSFTEYGDI
-317 LETFYQSKPE
+317 LEMFYKSKPE

-352 KTILLLKKIHRKFQL
+352 KTILLLKKIHRKLQL
-367 NKEQTALLFSENVLL
+367 NKEQTALLFSENVLI
-382 ELLTIGSSVSIETIH
+382 ELLHIGSSISFETIH
-397 ALIEP
+397 SLIEP
-402 LKKVQYKF
+402 LKKVQHKF
-410 FVFSSSPLSIKSIVY
+410 FIFSSNPLSIKSIVY
-425 TQFLFQTFTET
+425 TQFLFQAFTET
-436 QSSEEV
+436 HSSEE
-442 TLQVLKNIAKIYSL
+442 TQIQVLKNIAKIYRL
-456 PLKKLLPYI
+456 PLKHLI
-465 PAFSSDKLSKIN
+465 THFPAFEVANITTLKLPAQ
-477 YDGHQNNAVKNPNK
+477 HNNTVQNPNK
-491 SELKKI
+491 TELKKI
-497 LFGLLKNNLPLF
+497 LYGLLKND
-509 EEFLKKVRLVHPTL
+509 
-523 SSYIQ
+523 Q
-528 SEAFYIFAIQLLSEK
+528 
-543 STSSPEFHHFINEI
+543 
-557 APLLSKNIPLDTLD
+557 
-571 FQKSLLITKDSLS
+571 
-584 SKLKNQL
+584 
-591 VKSLKGNTDLSTP
+591 
-604 GLKQLG
+604 
-610 TLSKPLDN
+610 
-618 LNVDALRNILHG
+618 
-630 LLKNNLALFEEF
+630 ALFEEF
-642 LKKVGIV
+642 LKKI
-649 HPTLSSYIQSE
+649 
-660 AFYIFAIQ
+660 
-668 LLSEKST
+668 
-675 TSHEFHHF
+675 
-683 FNEIAPVLSKNIPL
+683 
-697 DTLDFQKSLLITK
+697 
-710 DSLSSKLKNQLVK
+710 
-723 SLKGNTDLSTPG
+723 
-735 LKQLGT
+735 
-741 LSKPLDNLNVD
+741 
-752 ALRNIL
+752 
-758 HGLLKNN
+758 
-765 LALFEEF
+765 
-772 LKKVRLVH
+772 RLVH

-791 FYIFA
+791 FFIFAIQILSEKYTSRSEFHHFINEIAPVLSKNIPLNTLDFQKSLLITKDGISSKLRNQLVKSLKGNIDLSNTGLKQLGTLSRPLDNLNVEALRNILQGLLKTKMALLEEFLTKVRLVHPVLSSYIQSEAFFIFA

-801 INPSEVN
+801 INPSDVN
-808 KTEKWLLKFILKLSQ
+808 KTDKWLLKFILKFSQ
-823 KTKIPV
+823 KVKIPL

-835 LLGKDILIPGRL
+835 LLGKDILIPSRL
-847 IKELRQIY
+847 IKDLRQIY
-855 AFILEKSPTYSDTV
+855 AFIIEKSPTYSDTV
-869 DPIFTSNES
+869 DPIFKSNES
-878 MEKLILILG
+878 IEKLMQILG
-887 ERLFEDESLSPDI
+887 TKLFEDDSLPEDI
-900 DKATLFLEIL
+900 DRATLFLEIL
-910 WLKENDILSKIV
+910 WLKEKDILSKIV

-930 SVFLVTGLP
+930 SILLVTGLS

-948 KMAGETYPVFIEGIH
+948 KMAGETYTVFIEGIK
-963 KINKWIQQYNII
+963 KINKWVQQYNIV

-983 LWLKQNSM
+983 LWLKQYSM
-991 LFLIQF
+991 QFLIQF

-1020 LQWKELEQTIQ
+1020 LQWKELEQTIR
-1031 HIPNNLQSEILYFIS
+1031 HIPENLQSEILYFIS
-1046 DSNQLPTP
+1046 DQKQLPTA
-1054 TSWRDQQFFTDLIV
+1054 TSWRNHQFFTDLIV
-1068 HYITTGVIQPWLNK
+1068 HYITTGVIQPWLSK

-1087 NELIYLFTD
+1087 NELIYLFND
-1096 ALKSENAHF
+1096 ELRSENGHF
-1105 IKAILSISLNQARL
+1105 LKAILSIPLNQARI
-1119 KRIFQLLDKTNPLD
+1119 KRIFQLLDKTDP
-1133 LIRVIDNL
+1133 IYFIEVIDNL
-1141 QPQKSIVAFYESLT
+1141 QPQKSMVAFYE
-1155 VLSKNFIS
+1155 VLKDLAKKYI
-1163 SSNIETVIIELF
+1163 NITNLETSIIELF
-1175 LEKKIWNISSEMI
+1175 LEKKIWNISNEMI

-1197 QVIYNVKIESERIN
+1197 QLIYNVSIESERTNIKD
-1211 VNEKPFQLEWL
+1211 KPFQLEWL
-1222 SYYLETGMWPKGFN
+1222 SYHVETGMWPQGFN
-1236 ELTKEAYYQFIHNTL
+1236 ESTKEAYYQFIHNIL

-1290 LMKLKNIDSIFL
+1290 VMKLKNIDSVFL
-1302 TTIINK
+1302 KTIINK
-1308 YLIQSNTFI
+1308 YLIQSNTYI
-1317 LESNLYILLDVLL
+1317 LESNLNILLDGLF
-1330 SSLLFKVP
+1330 SSLLFKVQ

-1352 GILPEVKEKDKKI
+1352 GVIPEVKEKDKKI
-1365 KTISNITLWEN
+1365 KTKSDTTLWEK
-1376 DLELIDYYLTYG
+1376 DLVLIDYYLTYG
-1388 SIPIESIRKVPI
+1388 SIPVESIRMVPI
-1400 DWEIMIARIIK
+1400 DWEIMILRIIK

-1434 FDLLKIQTILSIVS
+1434 FDLLKIQTILSMVS
-1448 LIHPELV
+1448 LVHPELV
-1455 DHFFLLEK
+1455 DHFFFLDK
-1463 SIDAVSGEKISL
+1463 SIDVVTGEKISY

-1481 DTDTIKGILFIW
+1481 DEDSLKGILFIW

-1516 KKRIQPSVLLSLV
+1516 KKRIQPNILLSLV

-1538 KQIQI
+1538 KHIHI
-1543 IKEIQKFAKDSHV
+1543 IKEIQKFAKDSQV

-1564 PPIPEGLPPESIYI
+1564 PPTPEGLPPESIYI

-1597 NLVGAKEFNDEAS
+1597 NLVGAKDFNDEAS
-1610 RMRAILLI
+1610 RMRGILLI

-1635 NKLLCGANMDM
+1635 NKLLCGADMDM
-1646 EVDMEIDISEEEI
+1646 QIDMEIDITEEEI
-1659 NLSNSLLTG
+1659 NLTNSLLTG

-1708 KAYDVLLETLPWGIQ
+1708 KAYDLLLETLPWGIQ

>member
-1 MKNGGEGHTIETLT
+1 MKNGKEGHTIDTLT
-15 FDIQIS
+15 FDIQLPT
-21 QEKDYQQI
+21 EKDYQQV
-29 ADIISSI
+29 AYMISSI

-49 DSYQIKDQTIQIEKI
+49 DTYQIKDQTIQIDKI
-64 ELDLGDISLMQSRS
+64 ELDLGDISLAHSRS
-78 QLISQFKNSLQHWF
+78 QLISQFKNSLNKWF
-92 KETFSSDTYKKS
+92 KETFSSETLEKSPEIKTY
-104 SDVKTFSLQER
+104 TLQER

-135 PPFIPDES
+135 PTFIPDES
-143 LKKYIREATVKTK
+143 LKKYIREASVKTK
-156 NFVFE
+156 NLVFE
-161 VAQEK
+161 VGQEK

-181 YQLFGILSPRPASFF
+181 YQLFGILSPRPSSFF

-204 YIHQKQKIVEE
+204 YIHQQQRIVEE
-215 EDLAFKKVL
+215 EDLAFKKVI

-261 RTILDR
+261 KTILDR
-267 INDIIEKLPE
+267 INEVIVKSPNQ
-277 HFTSQSTIKQ
+277 FTSQSTLKQ

-295 DFEPSSIPQNI
+295 DFEPLSIPQNI
-306 STYSFTDYAEI
+306 STYSFTDYEEI
-317 LETFYQSKPE
+317 LEMFYQSKPE

-352 KTILLLKKIHRKFQL
+352 KTILLLKKIHRKFHL

-382 ELLTIGSSVSIETIH
+382 ELLHIGSPIADETIH
-397 ALIEP
+397 SLIEP
-402 LKKVQYKF
+402 LQKVQQKF

-425 TQFLFQTFTET
+425 TQFLFHTFTET
-436 QSSEEV
+436 HPSEEII
-442 TLQVLKNIAKIYSL
+442 LQVLKNIAKIYRL
-456 PLKKLLPYI
+456 PLKNLITHI
-465 PAFSSDKLSKIN
+465 PAFSINKLTKLKLQEQEIN
-477 YDGHQNNAVKNPNK
+477 KVKNTNK

-497 LFGLLKNNLPLF
+497 LFGLLKNN
-509 EEFLKKVRLVHPTL
+509 
-523 SSYIQ
+523 Q
-528 SEAFYIFAIQLLSEK
+528 
-543 STSSPEFHHFINEI
+543 
-557 APLLSKNIPLDTLD
+557 
-571 FQKSLLITKDSLS
+571 
-584 SKLKNQL
+584 
-591 VKSLKGNTDLSTP
+591 
-604 GLKQLG
+604 
-610 TLSKPLDN
+610 
-618 LNVDALRNILHG
+618 
-630 LLKNNLALFEEF
+630 ALFEEF
-642 LKKVGIV
+642 LKKVKFV
-649 HPTLSSYIQSE
+649 HPKLGSYIQSE

-675 TSHEFHHF
+675 TRPEFHHF
-683 FNEIAPVLSKNIPL
+683 VQEIAPVLSKNIPL
-697 DTLDFQKSLLITK
+697 NTLDFQKSLLITK
-710 DSLSSKLKNQLVK
+710 DSISSKLRNQLVK
-723 SLKGNTDLSTPG
+723 SLKGNIDLSTPG

-741 LSKPLDNLNVD
+741 LSKPLDNLNME

-765 LALFEEF
+765 QALFEEF
-772 LKKVRLVH
+772 LKKVRLFH

-785 YIQSEA
+785 YIQTEA

-801 INPSEVN
+801 INPSDVN
-808 KTEKWLLKFILKLSQ
+808 KTDKWLLTFILKLSQ
-823 KTKIPV
+823 KAKIPV

-835 LLGKDILIPGRL
+835 LLGKDILIPSRL

-855 AFILEKSPTYSDTV
+855 AFIIEKSPTYSDTV
-869 DPIFTSNES
+869 DPIFKSDES
-878 MEKLILILG
+878 MEKLIQILG
-887 ERLFEDESLSPDI
+887 AKLFEDDSLPADI

-910 WLKENDILSKIV
+910 WLKEKDILSKIDN
-922 ENRFNPLL
+922 NRFNPLL
-930 SVFLVTGLP
+930 SILLVTGLS

-948 KMAGETYPVFIEGIH
+948 KMAGESYPVFIEGIH
-963 KINKWIQQYNII
+963 KINKWVQQYNIV
-975 KLPKNKLN
+975 KLPKKKLN
-983 LWLKQNSM
+983 LWLKQNAM

-1031 HIPNNLQSEILYFIS
+1031 HIPENLQIEILYFIS
-1046 DSNQLPTP
+1046 DQNQLPTP

-1068 HYITTGVIQPWLNK
+1068 HYITTGVIQPWFNK
-1082 PYLEL
+1082 PYLEI
-1087 NELIYLFTD
+1087 NELIYLFSD

-1105 IKAILSISLNQARL
+1105 IKAILSIPMNQTRL
-1119 KRIFQLLDKTNPLD
+1119 KRIFQLLDKTDPLYF
-1133 LIRVIDNL
+1133 IRVIDNL
-1141 QPQKSIVAFYESLT
+1141 QPQKSLVAFYESLT
-1155 VLSKNFIS
+1155 VLAKKYIS
-1163 SSNIETVIIELF
+1163 STTIETVIIELF

-1197 QVIYNVKIESERIN
+1197 QLIYNVSIENERLNIK
-1211 VNEKPFQLEWL
+1211 EKPFQLEWL
-1222 SYYLETGMWPKGFN
+1222 SYYVETGMWPQGFN
-1236 ELTKEAYYQFIHNTL
+1236 ETTKEAYYQFIHDTL

-1265 SYYSFQQTLFR
+1265 PYYSFQQTLFR
-1276 EIFTLKEIGLLLNT
+1276 EIFTLREIGLLLNT
-1290 LMKLKNIDSIFL
+1290 VMKIKNIDSVFL
-1302 TTIINK
+1302 KNIINK

-1317 LESNLYILLDVLL
+1317 LESNVNILLDVLI
-1330 SSLLFKVP
+1330 SSLLFKVN
-1338 KGRKIEDLI
+1338 KGINIEDLI
-1347 QEALE
+1347 QKALE
-1352 GILPEVKEKDKKI
+1352 GVIPEVKEKDKKL
-1365 KTISNITLWEN
+1365 KTISKITLWEI

-1388 SIPIESIRKVPI
+1388 SIPIESIKKVPI
-1400 DWEIMIARIIK
+1400 DWEIMISRIIK
-1411 NSPRALLFKLH
+1411 NSPRVLLFKLH
-1422 FWSKSPQKINRL
+1422 FWSKSPKKINRL
-1434 FDLLKIQTILSIVS
+1434 FDLFKIQTLLSIVS

-1455 DHFFLLEK
+1455 DHYFLLEK
-1463 SIDAVSGEKISL
+1463 SIDAVTGEKISL

-1481 DTDTIKGILFIW
+1481 DTDTLKGILLIW

-1516 KKRIQPSVLLSLV
+1516 KKRIQPNVLLSLV
-1529 IEKVKNVSS
+1529 IEKVKNVPS
-1538 KQIQI
+1538 KQINI
-1543 IKEIQKFAKDSHV
+1543 IKEIQKFAKDSQV

-1590 GRYFRRL
+1590 GRFFRRL
-1597 NLVGAKEFNDEAS
+1597 NLVGAKEFIDES
-1610 RMRAILLI
+1610 CRMRAILLI

-1646 EVDMEIDISEEEI
+1646 EIDMEIDITEEEI

>member
-1 MKNGGEGHTIETLT
+1 MKNGGEGHNIEILT
-15 FDIQIS
+15 FDIQIPK
-21 QEKDYQQI
+21 EKDYQQV

-92 KETFSSDTYKKS
+92 KETFSSETYKKS
-104 SDVKTFSLQER
+104 SEVKTFSLQER

-267 INDIIEKLPE
+267 INDIIEKIPE

-295 DFEPSSIPQNI
+295 DFEPSSIPQKI
-306 STYSFTDYAEI
+306 SNYSFTDYAEI

-425 TQFLFQTFTET
+425 TQFLFQTFTESHT
-436 QSSEEV
+436 SEEV

-477 YDGHQNNAVKNPNK
+477 YDGQQNNAVKNPNK

-497 LFGLLKNNLPLF
+497 LFGLLKNNLVLF

-528 SEAFYIFAIQLLSEK
+528 SEAFYIFAIQL
-543 STSSPEFHHFINEI
+543 
-557 APLLSKNIPLDTLD
+557 
-571 FQKSLLITKDSLS
+571 
-584 SKLKNQL
+584 
-591 VKSLKGNTDLSTP
+591 
-604 GLKQLG
+604 
-610 TLSKPLDN
+610 
-618 LNVDALRNILHG
+618 
-630 LLKNNLALFEEF
+630 
-642 LKKVGIV
+642 
-649 HPTLSSYIQSE
+649 
-660 AFYIFAIQ
+660 
-668 LLSEKST
+668 
-675 TSHEFHHF
+675 
-683 FNEIAPVLSKNIPL
+683 
-697 DTLDFQKSLLITK
+697 
-710 DSLSSKLKNQLVK
+710 
-723 SLKGNTDLSTPG
+723 
-735 LKQLGT
+735 
-741 LSKPLDNLNVD
+741 
-752 ALRNIL
+752 
-758 HGLLKNN
+758 
-765 LALFEEF
+765 
-772 LKKVRLVH
+772 
-780 PTLGS
+780 
-785 YIQSEA
+785 
-791 FYIFA
+791 
-796 IQLFL
+796 FL
-801 INPSEVN
+801 INPSDVN
-808 KTEKWLLKFILKLSQ
+808 KTDKWLLKIILKLSQ
-823 KTKIPV
+823 KAKIPV
-829 KTFLYP
+829 KSFLYP

-855 AFILEKSPTYSDTV
+855 AFIIEKSPTYSDTV

-878 MEKLILILG
+878 MEKLILLLG
-887 ERLFEDESLSPDI
+887 ERLFEDESISPDI

-1141 QPQKSIVAFYESLT
+1141 QPQKSIVAFYESMT

-1236 ELTKEAYYQFIHNTL
+1236 ESTKEAYYQFIHNTL

-1290 LMKLKNIDSIFL
+1290 LMRLKNIDSIFL

-1481 DTDTIKGILFIW
+1481 DTDTLKGILFIW